1 MAQVP
6 KFETG
11 GKSPSNIEEYNKKK
25 QELQDLY
32 NKKEQETKTI
42 TINGKKYDIKEAK
55 EKLQNW
61 VSSDDSRSL
70 KNSYRRRGSGVD
82 ASYNRFLD
90 ALNKGDIQEINS
102 TPSGFDIKYNNSE
115 GFNLGD
121 KYSSDYLAKAIDNNF
136 LNLTEYSNT
145 LQEPDKIDVSWNPRE
160 LINSVWGGK
169 INQEVYNR
177 KTTSERIDDVIRA
190 LESNRGRF
198 YEYLSSEDKTPFKGY
213 ENLPFK
219 SIQEYD
225 QFIEDLSQGR
235 DGNPNSEFDWEE
247 QKNNQRFGDYI
258 WKYIFGSSDR
268 GTSTTQESSKSPDEI
283 KKEEDEIRKVNN
295 LPENA
300 PLKYNFNGK
309 NIVVTKEG
317 LREIDPSGNLI
328 GLRGHFPFESNPAT
342 YMLKSGWYDT
352 DYIPYEKI
360 KDYVG
365 SNVKYLNDI
374 YNPEVYSWRKNAE
387 NIKYKKDW
395 DKEQSYNA
403 YYKLAKL
410 LNLPEGEEYGI
421 DYFNPYIGDNQAV
434 EDYEFIGINNP
445 QNVESYLSSGRPYK
459 STGIYAINKKTGDI
473 IPGEFKYNQGY
484 LQFSPTS
491 NYPGISSINLNKLNV
506 NPVEGRDLTLGSK
519 FLADLYSKYG
529 LYDNEIKPF
538 LGLKYAPMS
547 NYAGTGYIPS
557 GVGMYQEGGILR
569 NSISSDLQDKQSA
582 SMSDV
587 FSGESLSAADKADL
601 TALALDVAGLAS
613 TAAFGVGNAVGAAT
627 GLGSTISTAIAD
639 YKRDDDWSWSDTGN
653 LILNLGMDA
662 ATLIPGLGTVA
673 KGAKVTKA
681 IKTAAPIL
689 RKAFTALGL
698 GTSLT
703 ALGKVMSGEE
713 LTIND
718 WRLLANGLNAVT
730 GIGRNVAGK
739 KLYTQK
745 AGAGELSK
753 PLEVNVNGKTKE
765 ISFKNNEVEGFNK
778 MSTEDK
784 LTTVKTKL
792 KSQYTDLTDE
802 DLSNIKI
809 PKGKWYNPFTRGVG
823 KVKETKVAGRELTP
837 ETLDKIKNNKL
848 SSFQKGLVAE
858 QAYYRRGNI
867 QKQLEDNN
875 IYLGQISG
883 APTVVYHGPLT
894 EKVPGKL
901 TNVRAPRSEILEEK
915 EKLIHRVVNP
925 TKGAND
931 ATLNSTLLES
941 MQSTPFGTTR
951 SLVEPSGK
959 ATRVTKSD
967 IRKADAKKFRE
978 SDEGKAIIAANK
990 QKLED
995 VRRRKQL
1002 AYLKGQE
1009 TKRRNELGYKEENK
1023 NLSKIVTNSGGKINN
1038 QNNKKIS
1045 ELLRISELRRKRD
1058 IEEAKR
1064 LNELGY
1070 RKEAE
1075 HLSKIVSGIN
1085 KPIDNINKK
1094 KLTNLKIRNT
1104 YARLRDQYEFGSDK
1118 WIEYQNMIALLPRYK
1133 NGGNLDYYS
1142 VRNKLL
1148 KERDKYELGSKEWI
1162 EANKKVKEF
1171 KNGGVIKYQDGG
1183 VTPTNILEEVVVTRK
1198 SPSRI
1203 RRIDSEVLNNNTFDF
1218 NLKPMNKPSLNTPI
1232 TKSSTGSN
1240 IESQNYLPTKSSLG
1254 SIPLTTI
1261 SSLASAIQKTAA
1273 NNKIYKTLKK
1283 DLRPSLIN
1291 LPTDLNYSIQ
1301 GNEGVRQ
1308 AYYKQAANLE
1318 GLTRTP
1324 LTSDADRQLAYNLEV
1339 AKNAAEARLQGDL
1352 ANEQAIQ
1359 QSREKAFQV
1368 NANNLIRRE
1377 EAANRNRLATTEYLN
1392 TLANLKAQK
1401 IGQNANI
1408 WDTFLHDVT
1417 EQTKQYINTNNARK
1431 VNEQLLDS
1439 QYKNARLSTEDSITA
1454 SDLQRRLDAL
1464 YQKEEYKK
1472 DPTKLFLDPEY
1483 KNIINAQKELQLKG
1497 LKRSIDLQKLGLS
1510 GQYPKVFRFGGI
1522 IKK

>member
-90 ALNKGDIQEINS
+90 ALSKGDIQEINS

-145 LQEPDKIDVSWNPRE
+145 LQEPNKIDVSWNPRE

-177 KTTSERIDDVIRA
+177 KNTSERIDDVIRA
-190 LESNRGRF
+190 LENNRGRF

-235 DGNPNSEFDWEE
+235 NGDPNSEFDWEE

-258 WKYIFGSSDR
+258 WKYIFGDSNQQNSSTQ
-268 GTSTTQESSKSPDEI
+268 GSTKSEEQI
-283 KKEEDEIRKVNN
+283 KKEEDEIRKTNN
-295 LPENA
+295 LPEGA
-300 PLKYNFNGK
+300 PLSYNFNGK

-317 LREIDPSGNLI
+317 LREKDSSGNLV
-328 GLRGHFPFESNPAT
+328 GLRGYFPFESNPAT

-823 KVKETKVAGRELTP
+823 KVKETKVVGRELTP

-875 IYLGQISG
+875 IYLGQTLG
-883 APTVVYHGPLT
+883 APTVVYHGKLT
-894 EKVPGKL
+894 EKAPGKINL
-901 TNVRAPRSEILEEK
+901 RAPRSEILEQK
-915 EKLIHRVVNP
+915 EQLIHNVVNP
-925 TKGAND
+925 TKGPTD
-931 ATLNSTLLES
+931 AELNSSILEQ
-941 MQSTPFGTTR
+941 MQFTPFGTTR
-951 SLVEPSGK
+951 PLTEPSGK
-959 ATRVTKSD
+959 ASRMTKSD
-967 IRKADAKKFRE
+967 VRKTQAKLWRE
-978 SDEGKAIIAANK
+978 SEEGKATLAKNK
-990 QKLED
+990 QKLENEK
-995 VRRRKQL
+995 RRKQL

-1023 NLSKIVTNSGGKINN
+1023 NLSRIVTTPNESVSN
-1038 QNNKKIS
+1038 QNDERILN
-1045 ELLRISELRRKRD
+1045 LLSKAEEDAVLRKR
-1058 IEEAKR
+1058 INAQEYQVA
-1064 LNELGY
+1064 
-1070 RKEAE
+1070 
-1075 HLSKIVSGIN
+1075 SKHSS
-1085 KPIDNINKK
+1085 KK
-1094 KLTNLKIRNT
+1094 KTVSKKKSKDVGD
-1104 YARLRDQYEFGSDK
+1104 RLPKKHKD
-1118 WIEYQNMIALLPRYK
+1118 
-1133 NGGNLDYYS
+1133 GGTLDYFFI
-1142 VRNKLL
+1142 RNKLL

-1162 EANKKVKEF
+1162 EANKNVKEF

-1273 NNKIYKTLKK
+1273 NNKIYKILKK

-1368 NANNLIRRE
+1368 NANNLMRRE

>member
-11 GKSPSNIEEYNKKK
+11 GKSPSNIEEYNKRK
-25 QELQDLY
+25 QKLQDLY

-61 VSSDDSRSL
+61 VSSDDSRNL

-90 ALNKGDIQEINS
+90 ALSKGDIQEINS

-177 KTTSERIDDVIRA
+177 KNTSERIDDVIRA
-190 LESNRGRF
+190 LENNRRRF

-235 DGNPNSEFDWEE
+235 NGDPNSEFDWEE

-258 WKYIFGSSDR
+258 WKYIFGDSNQQNSSTQ
-268 GTSTTQESSKSPDEI
+268 GSTKSEEQI
-283 KKEEDEIRKVNN
+283 KKEEDEIRKTNN

-300 PLKYNFNGK
+300 PLSYNFNGK

-317 LREIDPSGNLI
+317 LREKDSSGNLV
-328 GLRGHFPFESNPAT
+328 GLRGYFPFESNPAT

-365 SNVKYLNDI
+365 SNVKYLNDV

-484 LQFSPTS
+484 LQFNPTS

-519 FLADLYSKYG
+519 FLANLYSKYFNINSQYLG
-529 LYDNEIKPF
+529 ANEAK
-538 LGLKYAPMS
+538 GETT
-547 NYAGTGYIPS
+547 AGGIPIR
-557 GVGMYQEGGILR
+557 YQEGGILR

-662 ATLIPGLGTVA
+662 ATLIPGLGTMA

-730 GIGRNVAGK
+730 GIGRNIAGK

-765 ISFKNNEVEGFNK
+765 VLFKNNEVEGFNK

-883 APTVVYHGPLT
+883 APTVVYHGKLT
-894 EKVPGKL
+894 EKAPGKINL
-901 TNVRAPRSEILEEK
+901 RAPRSEILEQK
-915 EKLIHRVVNP
+915 EQLIHNVVNP
-925 TKGAND
+925 TKGPTD
-931 ATLNSTLLES
+931 AELNSSILEQ
-941 MQSTPFGTTR
+941 MQFTPFGTTR
-951 SLVEPSGK
+951 PLTEPSEKAGRMTKSDVRKTQAKLWRESEEGK
-959 ATRVTKSD
+959 ATL
-967 IRKADAKKFRE
+967 AK
-978 SDEGKAIIAANK
+978 NK
-990 QKLED
+990 QKLENEK
-995 VRRRKQL
+995 RRKQL

-1023 NLSKIVTNSGGKINN
+1023 NLSRIVTTPNESVSN
-1038 QNNKKIS
+1038 QNDERILN
-1045 ELLRISELRRKRD
+1045 LLIKAEEDAALRKR
-1058 IEEAKR
+1058 INAQEYQA
-1064 LNELGY
+1064 
-1070 RKEAE
+1070 A
-1075 HLSKIVSGIN
+1075 SKHSS
-1085 KPIDNINKK
+1085 KK
-1094 KLTNLKIRNT
+1094 KTVSKKKSKDVGD
-1104 YARLRDQYEFGSDK
+1104 RLPKKHKD
-1118 WIEYQNMIALLPRYK
+1118 
-1133 NGGNLDYYS
+1133 GGTLDYFFI
-1142 VRNKLL
+1142 RNKLL
-1148 KERDKYELGSKEWI
+1148 KERDKYELGSREWI

-1183 VTPTNILEEVVVTRK
+1183 VTPTNILEKVIVTGK

-1203 RRIDSEVLNNNTFDF
+1203 RRIDSRVLNNNTFDF
-1218 NLKPMNKPSLNTPI
+1218 NLKPMNTSSLNIPI

-1240 IESQNYLPTKSSLG
+1240 IESQNYLPTKSSLE

-1368 NANNLIRRE
+1368 NANNLMRRE

-1401 IGQNANI
+1401 IGQNTNI

>member
-11 GKSPSNIEEYNKKK
+11 GKSPSNIEEYNKRK

-90 ALNKGDIQEINS
+90 ALSKGDIQEINS

-145 LQEPDKIDVSWNPRE
+145 LQEPNKIDVSWNPRE

-177 KTTSERIDDVIRA
+177 KNTSERIDDVIRA
-190 LESNRGRF
+190 LENNRGRF

-235 DGNPNSEFDWEE
+235 NGDPNSEFDWEE

-258 WKYIFGSSDR
+258 WKYIFGDSNQQNSSTQ
-268 GTSTTQESSKSPDEI
+268 GSTKSEEQI
-283 KKEEDEIRKVNN
+283 KKEEDEIRKTNN
-295 LPENA
+295 LPEGA
-300 PLKYNFNGK
+300 PLSYNFNGK

-317 LREIDPSGNLI
+317 LREIDSSGNLV
-328 GLRGHFPFESNPAT
+328 GLRGYFPFESNPAT

-445 QNVESYLSSGRPYK
+445 QNVESYLNTGRPYK
-459 STGIYAINKKTGDI
+459 SKSIYAINKKTGDI

-519 FLADLYSKYG
+519 FLANLYSKYFNINNQYLG
-529 LYDNEIKPF
+529 ANEAK
-538 LGLKYAPMS
+538 GETT
-547 NYAGTGYIPS
+547 AGGIPIR
-557 GVGMYQEGGILR
+557 YQEGGILR

-613 TAAFGVGNAVGAAT
+613 TAVFGVGNAVGAAT

-662 ATLIPGLGTVA
+662 ATLIPGLGTMA

-875 IYLGQISG
+875 IYLGQTLG
-883 APTVVYHGPLT
+883 APTVVYHGKLT
-894 EKVPGKL
+894 EKAPGKINL
-901 TNVRAPRSEILEEK
+901 RAPRSEILEQK
-915 EKLIHRVVNP
+915 EQLIHNVVNP
-925 TKGAND
+925 TKGPTD
-931 ATLNSTLLES
+931 AELNSSILEQ
-941 MQSTPFGTTR
+941 MQFTPFGTTR
-951 SLVEPSGK
+951 PLTEPSGK
-959 ATRVTKSD
+959 ASRVTKSD
-967 IRKADAKKFRE
+967 VRKTQAKLWRE
-978 SDEGKAIIAANK
+978 SEEGKATLAKNK
-990 QKLED
+990 QKLENEK
-995 VRRRKQL
+995 RRRQS

-1023 NLSKIVTNSGGKINN
+1023 NLSRIVTTPNESVSN
-1038 QNNKKIS
+1038 QNDERILN
-1045 ELLRISELRRKRD
+1045 LLIKAEEDAVLRKR
-1058 IEEAKR
+1058 INAQEYQA
-1064 LNELGY
+1064 
-1070 RKEAE
+1070 A
-1075 HLSKIVSGIN
+1075 SKHSS
-1085 KPIDNINKK
+1085 KK
-1094 KLTNLKIRNT
+1094 KTVSKKKSKDVGD
-1104 YARLRDQYEFGSDK
+1104 RLPKKHKD
-1118 WIEYQNMIALLPRYK
+1118 
-1133 NGGNLDYYS
+1133 GGTLDYFFI
-1142 VRNKLL
+1142 RNKLL

-1162 EANKKVKEF
+1162 EANKNVKEF

-1301 GNEGVRQ
+1301 GNGGVRQ

>member
-90 ALNKGDIQEINS
+90 ALSKGDIQEINS

-145 LQEPDKIDVSWNPRE
+145 LQEPNKIDVSWNPRE

-258 WKYIFGSSDR
+258 WKYIFGSSDQ

-445 QNVESYLSSGRPYK
+445 QNVESYLNTGSPYK
-459 STGIYAINKKTGDI
+459 SKSIYAINKKTGDI

-491 NYPGISSINLNKLNV
+491 NYPGISSINLNKLNI

-519 FLADLYSKYG
+519 FLADLYSKYFNINSQYLG
-529 LYDNEIKPF
+529 ANEAK
-538 LGLKYAPMS
+538 GETT
-547 NYAGTGYIPS
+547 AGGIPIR
-557 GVGMYQEGGILR
+557 YQEGGILR

-875 IYLGQISG
+875 IYLGQTLG
-883 APTVVYHGPLT
+883 APTVVYHGKLT
-894 EKVPGKL
+894 EKAPGKINL
-901 TNVRAPRSEILEEK
+901 RAPRSEILEQK
-915 EKLIHRVVNP
+915 EQLIHNVVNP
-925 TKGAND
+925 TKGPTD
-931 ATLNSTLLES
+931 AELNSSILEQ
-941 MQSTPFGTTR
+941 MQFTPFGTTR
-951 SLVEPSGK
+951 PLTEPSGK
-959 ATRVTKSD
+959 ASRVTKSD
-967 IRKADAKKFRE
+967 VRKTQAKLWRE
-978 SDEGKAIIAANK
+978 SEEGKATLAKNK
-990 QKLED
+990 QKLENEK
-995 VRRRKQL
+995 RRRQL

-1023 NLSKIVTNSGGKINN
+1023 NLSRIVTTPNESVSN
-1038 QNNKKIS
+1038 QNDERILN
-1045 ELLRISELRRKRD
+1045 LLSKAEEDAVLRKR
-1058 IEEAKR
+1058 INAQEYQA
-1064 LNELGY
+1064 
-1070 RKEAE
+1070 A
-1075 HLSKIVSGIN
+1075 SKHSS
-1085 KPIDNINKK
+1085 KK
-1094 KLTNLKIRNT
+1094 KTVSKKKSKDVGD
-1104 YARLRDQYEFGSDK
+1104 RLPKKHKD
-1118 WIEYQNMIALLPRYK
+1118 
-1133 NGGNLDYYS
+1133 GGTLDYFFI
-1142 VRNKLL
+1142 RNKLL

-1162 EANKKVKEF
+1162 EANKNVKEF

-1203 RRIDSEVLNNNTFDF
+1203 RRIDSEVLNNNTLDF
-1218 NLKPMNKPSLNTPI
+1218 NLKPMNTSSLNTPI

>member
-258 WKYIFGSSDR
+258 WKYIFGSSDQ

-421 DYFNPYIGDNQAV
+421 DYFNPYIGDNQAA
-434 EDYEFIGINNP
+434 EDYEFVGINNP
-445 QNVESYLSSGRPYK
+445 QNVESYLNTGRPYK
-459 STGIYAINKKTGDI
+459 SKSIYAINKKTGDI

-491 NYPGISSINLNKLNV
+491 NYPGISSINLNKLNI

-519 FLADLYSKYG
+519 FLADLYSKYFNINSQYLGANEAKGETTAGG
-529 LYDNEIKPF
+529 LSIR
-538 LGLKYAPMS
+538 
-547 NYAGTGYIPS
+547 
-557 GVGMYQEGGILR
+557 YQEGGVLR

-613 TAAFGVGNAVGAAT
+613 TAALGVGNAVGAAT

-639 YKRDDDWSWSDTGN
+639 YKRDNDWSWSDTGN

-662 ATLIPGLGTVA
+662 ATLIPGLGTIA

-681 IKTAAPIL
+681 IKAAAPIL
-689 RKAFTALGL
+689 RKAFTVMGL
-698 GTSLT
+698 GSSAA
-703 ALGKVMSGEE
+703 ALGKVVSGEE

-745 AGAGELSK
+745 AGAEELSK
-753 PLEVNVNGKTKE
+753 PLKVTVNGKTE
-765 ISFKNNEVEGFNK
+765 NVLFKNNEVEGFNT
-778 MSTEDK
+778 MSAEDK
-784 LTTVKTKL
+784 ITAVRTKL
-792 KSQYTDLTDE
+792 KEQNKNLTDE
-802 DLSNIKI
+802 DLKDIKL
-809 PKGKWYNPFTRGVG
+809 PTGKWYNPLTRGRG
-823 KVKETKVAGRELTP
+823 KVKETKVTGRELTP

-848 SSFQKGLVAE
+848 SAFQKGLVAE

-867 QKQLEDNN
+867 QKQLENNN

-951 SLVEPSGK
+951 PLVEPSGK

-995 VRRRKQL
+995 ARRRKQL

-1183 VTPTNILEEVVVTRK
+1183 VTPTNISEDVVVTRK

-1203 RRIDSEVLNNNTFDF
+1203 RRIDSGVLNNNTFDF

-1510 GQYPKVFRFGGI
+1510 GQYPKIFRFGGI

>member
-258 WKYIFGSSDR
+258 WKYIFGSSDQ

-360 KDYVG
+360 KDYVS

-421 DYFNPYIGDNQAV
+421 DYFNPYIGDNQAA
-434 EDYEFIGINNP
+434 EDYEFVGINNP
-445 QNVESYLSSGRPYK
+445 QNVESYLNTGRPYK
-459 STGIYAINKKTGDI
+459 SKSIYAINKKTGDI

-519 FLADLYSKYG
+519 FLADLYSKYFNINSQYLGANEARGETTAGG
-529 LYDNEIKPF
+529 LSIR
-538 LGLKYAPMS
+538 
-547 NYAGTGYIPS
+547 
-557 GVGMYQEGGILR
+557 YQEGGVLR

-662 ATLIPGLGTVA
+662 ATLIPGLGTMA

-837 ETLDKIKNNKL
+837 ETLDKIKNSKL

-875 IYLGQISG
+875 IYLGQTLG
-883 APTVVYHGPLT
+883 APTVVYHGKLT
-894 EKVPGKL
+894 EKAPGKINL
-901 TNVRAPRSEILEEK
+901 RAPRSEILEQK
-915 EKLIHRVVNP
+915 EQLIHNVVNP
-925 TKGAND
+925 TKGPTD
-931 ATLNSTLLES
+931 AELNSSILEQ
-941 MQSTPFGTTR
+941 MQFTPFGTTR
-951 SLVEPSGK
+951 PLTEPSGK
-959 ATRVTKSD
+959 ASRMTKSD
-967 IRKADAKKFRE
+967 VRKTQAKLWRE
-978 SDEGKAIIAANK
+978 SEEGKATLAKNK
-990 QKLED
+990 QKLENEK
-995 VRRRKQL
+995 RRKQL

-1070 RKEAE
+1070 RKEAK

-1183 VTPTNILEEVVVTRK
+1183 VTPTNISEDVVVTRK

-1203 RRIDSEVLNNNTFDF
+1203 RRIDSGVLNNNTFDF

>member
-61 VSSDDSRSL
+61 VSSDDSRNL

-90 ALNKGDIQEINS
+90 ALSKGDIQEINS

-145 LQEPDKIDVSWNPRE
+145 LQEPNKIDVSWNPRE

-177 KTTSERIDDVIRA
+177 KNTSERIDDVIRA
-190 LESNRGRF
+190 LENNRRRF

-235 DGNPNSEFDWEE
+235 NGDPNSEFDWEE

-258 WKYIFGSSDR
+258 WKYIFGDSNQQNSSIQ
-268 GTSTTQESSKSPDEI
+268 GSTKSEEQI
-283 KKEEDEIRKVNN
+283 KKEEEEIRKVNN

-300 PLKYNFNGK
+300 PLSYNFNGK

-317 LREIDPSGNLI
+317 LREKDSSGNLV
-328 GLRGHFPFESNPAT
+328 GLRGYFPFESNPAT

-365 SNVKYLNDI
+365 SNIKYLNDV

-445 QNVESYLSSGRPYK
+445 QNVESYLNTGRPYK
-459 STGIYAINKKTGDI
+459 SKSIYAINKKTGDI

-506 NPVEGRDLTLGSK
+506 NSVEGRDLTLGSK
-519 FLADLYSKYG
+519 FLADLYSKYFNINSQYLG
-529 LYDNEIKPF
+529 ANEAK
-538 LGLKYAPMS
+538 GETT
-547 NYAGTGYIPS
+547 AGGIPIR
-557 GVGMYQEGGILR
+557 YQEGGILR

-662 ATLIPGLGTVA
+662 ATLIPGLGTMA

-730 GIGRNVAGK
+730 GIGRNIAGK

-765 ISFKNNEVEGFNK
+765 VLFKNNEVEGFNK

-883 APTVVYHGPLT
+883 APTVVYHGNLT
-894 EKVPGKL
+894 EKAPGKINL
-901 TNVRAPRSEILEEK
+901 RAPRSEILEQK
-915 EKLIHRVVNP
+915 EQLIHNVVNP
-925 TKGAND
+925 TKGPTD
-931 ATLNSTLLES
+931 SELNSSILEQ
-941 MQSTPFGTTR
+941 MQFTPFGTTR
-951 SLVEPSGK
+951 PLTEPSGR
-959 ATRVTKSD
+959 ASRMTKSD
-967 IRKADAKKFRE
+967 VKKAQNKIYIY
-978 SDEGKAIIAANK
+978 SNEGKAEIAKNK
-990 QKLED
+990 QKLEEAKK
-995 VRRRKQL
+995 RRQL

-1023 NLSKIVTNSGGKINN
+1023 NLSRIVTTPNESVSN
-1038 QNNKKIS
+1038 QNDERILN
-1045 ELLRISELRRKRD
+1045 LLIKAEEDAALRKR
-1058 IEEAKR
+1058 INAQEYQA
-1064 LNELGY
+1064 
-1070 RKEAE
+1070 A
-1075 HLSKIVSGIN
+1075 SKHFS
-1085 KPIDNINKK
+1085 KK
-1094 KLTNLKIRNT
+1094 KTISKKKSKDIGD
-1104 YARLRDQYEFGSDK
+1104 RLPKKHKD
-1118 WIEYQNMIALLPRYK
+1118 
-1133 NGGNLDYYS
+1133 GGTLDYFFI
-1142 VRNKLL
+1142 RNKLL

-1183 VTPTNILEEVVVTRK
+1183 VTPTNILEEVIVTGK

-1203 RRIDSEVLNNNTFDF
+1203 RRIDSGVLNNNTFDF
-1218 NLKPMNKPSLNTPI
+1218 NLKPMNTSSLNIPI

-1368 NANNLIRRE
+1368 NANNLMRRE
-1377 EAANRNRLATTEYLN
+1377 EAANRNRLAITEYLN

-1431 VNEQLLDS
+1431 VHEKLLDS

>member
-11 GKSPSNIEEYNKKK
+11 GKSPSNIEEYNKRK

-90 ALNKGDIQEINS
+90 ALSKGDIQEINS

-145 LQEPDKIDVSWNPRE
+145 LQEPNKIDVSWNPRE

-177 KTTSERIDDVIRA
+177 KNTSERIDDVIRA
-190 LESNRGRF
+190 LENNRGRF

-235 DGNPNSEFDWEE
+235 NGDPNSEFDWEE

-258 WKYIFGSSDR
+258 WKYIFGDSNQQNSSTQ
-268 GTSTTQESSKSPDEI
+268 GSTKSEEQI
-283 KKEEDEIRKVNN
+283 KKEEDEIRKTNN
-295 LPENA
+295 LPEGA
-300 PLKYNFNGK
+300 PLSYNFNGK

-317 LREIDPSGNLI
+317 LREIDSSGNLV
-328 GLRGHFPFESNPAT
+328 GLRGYFPFESNPAT

-875 IYLGQISG
+875 IYLGQTLG
-883 APTVVYHGPLT
+883 APTVVYHGKLT
-894 EKVPGKL
+894 EKAPGKINL
-901 TNVRAPRSEILEEK
+901 RAPRSEILEQK
-915 EKLIHRVVNP
+915 EQLIHNVVNP
-925 TKGAND
+925 TKGPTD
-931 ATLNSTLLES
+931 AELNSSILEQ
-941 MQSTPFGTTR
+941 MQFTPFGTTR
-951 SLVEPSGK
+951 PLTEPSGK
-959 ATRVTKSD
+959 ASRMTKSD
-967 IRKADAKKFRE
+967 VRKTQAKLWRE
-978 SDEGKAIIAANK
+978 SEEGKATLAKNK
-990 QKLED
+990 QKLENEK
-995 VRRRKQL
+995 RRKQL

-1023 NLSKIVTNSGGKINN
+1023 NLSRIVTTPNESVSN
-1038 QNNKKIS
+1038 QNDERILN
-1045 ELLRISELRRKRD
+1045 LLSKAEEDAVLRKR
-1058 IEEAKR
+1058 INAQEYQA
-1064 LNELGY
+1064 
-1070 RKEAE
+1070 A
-1075 HLSKIVSGIN
+1075 SKHSS
-1085 KPIDNINKK
+1085 KK
-1094 KLTNLKIRNT
+1094 KTVSKKKSKDVGD
-1104 YARLRDQYEFGSDK
+1104 RLPKKHKD
-1118 WIEYQNMIALLPRYK
+1118 
-1133 NGGNLDYYS
+1133 GGTLDYFFI
-1142 VRNKLL
+1142 RNKLL

-1162 EANKKVKEF
+1162 EANKNVKEF

>member
-42 TINGKKYDIKEAK
+42 IINGRKYDIKEAK
-55 EKLQNW
+55 DKLQNW
-61 VSSDDSRSL
+61 VSSEDSRSL
-70 KNSYRRRGSGVD
+70 KNSYKRRGSGVD
-82 ASYNRFLD
+82 ASYNRFLN
-90 ALNKGDIQEINS
+90 ALSEGKIQEINS
-102 TPSGFDIKYNNSE
+102 TPSGFDVKYTNSE

-360 KDYVG
+360 KDYVS

-421 DYFNPYIGDNQAV
+421 DYFNPYIGDNQAA
-434 EDYEFIGINNP
+434 EDYEFVGINNP
-445 QNVESYLSSGRPYK
+445 QNVESYLNTGRPYK
-459 STGIYAINKKTGDI
+459 SKSIYAINKKTGDI

-491 NYPGISSINLNKLNV
+491 NYPGISSINLNKLNI

-519 FLADLYSKYG
+519 FLTDLYSKYFNINSQYLGANEAKGETTAGG
-529 LYDNEIKPF
+529 LSIR
-538 LGLKYAPMS
+538 
-547 NYAGTGYIPS
+547 
-557 GVGMYQEGGILR
+557 YQEGGVLR

-613 TAAFGVGNAVGAAT
+613 TAALGVGNAVGAVT

-639 YKRDDDWSWSDTGN
+639 YKRDDDWSWSDTGK

-662 ATLIPGLGTVA
+662 ATLIPGLGTMA

-681 IKTAAPIL
+681 IKAAAPIL
-689 RKAFTALGL
+689 RKAFTVMGL
-698 GTSLT
+698 GSSAA
-703 ALGKVMSGEE
+703 ALGKVVSGEE

-745 AGAGELSK
+745 AGAEELSK
-753 PLEVNVNGKTKE
+753 PLKVTVNGKTE
-765 ISFKNNEVEGFNK
+765 NVLFKNNEVEGFNK

-784 LTTVKTKL
+784 ITVVRTKL
-792 KSQYTDLTDE
+792 KEQNKNLTDE
-802 DLSNIKI
+802 GLKDIKL
-809 PKGKWYNPFTRGVG
+809 PTGKWYNPLTRGRG
-823 KVKETKVAGRELTP
+823 KVKETKVTGRELTP

-848 SSFQKGLVAE
+848 SAFQKGLVAE

-867 QKQLEDNN
+867 QKQLENNN

-951 SLVEPSGK
+951 PLVEPSGK

-995 VRRRKQL
+995 ARRRKQL

-1183 VTPTNILEEVVVTRK
+1183 VTPTNISEDVVVTRK

-1203 RRIDSEVLNNNTFDF
+1203 RRIDSGVLNNNTFDF

-1318 GLTRTP
+1318 GLTRTL

-1368 NANNLIRRE
+1368 NANNLMRRE

-1510 GQYPKVFRFGGI
+1510 GQYPKIFRFGGI

>member
-1 MAQVP
+1 MAQIP

-90 ALNKGDIQEINS
+90 ALSKGDIQEINS

-145 LQEPDKIDVSWNPRE
+145 LQEPNKIDVSWNPRE

-177 KTTSERIDDVIRA
+177 KNTSERIDDVIRA
-190 LESNRGRF
+190 LENNRGRF

-235 DGNPNSEFDWEE
+235 NGDPNSEFDWEE

-258 WKYIFGSSDR
+258 WKYIFGDSNQQNSSTQ
-268 GTSTTQESSKSPDEI
+268 GSTKSEEQI
-283 KKEEDEIRKVNN
+283 KKEEDEIRKTNN
-295 LPENA
+295 LPEGA
-300 PLKYNFNGK
+300 PLSYNFNGK

-317 LREIDPSGNLI
+317 LREIDSSGNLV
-328 GLRGHFPFESNPAT
+328 GLRGYFPFESNPAT

-445 QNVESYLSSGRPYK
+445 QNVESYLNTGRPYK
-459 STGIYAINKKTGDI
+459 SKSIYAINKKTGDI

-519 FLADLYSKYG
+519 FLANLYSKYFNINSQYLG
-529 LYDNEIKPF
+529 ANEAK
-538 LGLKYAPMS
+538 GETT
-547 NYAGTGYIPS
+547 AGGIPIR
-557 GVGMYQEGGILR
+557 YQEGGILR

-662 ATLIPGLGTVA
+662 ATLIPGLGTMA

-951 SLVEPSGK
+951 PLVEPSGK

-995 VRRRKQL
+995 ARRRKQL

-1023 NLSKIVTNSGGKINN
+1023 NLSGIVTTPNESVSN
-1038 QNNKKIS
+1038 QNDERILN
-1045 ELLRISELRRKRD
+1045 LLIKAEEDAVLRKR
-1058 IEEAKR
+1058 INAQEYQA
-1064 LNELGY
+1064 
-1070 RKEAE
+1070 A
-1075 HLSKIVSGIN
+1075 SKHSS
-1085 KPIDNINKK
+1085 KK
-1094 KLTNLKIRNT
+1094 KTVSKKKSKDVGD
-1104 YARLRDQYEFGSDK
+1104 RLPKKHKD
-1118 WIEYQNMIALLPRYK
+1118 
-1133 NGGNLDYYS
+1133 GGTLDYFFI
-1142 VRNKLL
+1142 RNKLL

-1162 EANKKVKEF
+1162 EANKNVKEF

-1273 NNKIYKTLKK
+1273 NNKIYKILKK

-1352 ANEQAIQ
+1352 ANEQTIQ

-1377 EAANRNRLATTEYLN
+1377 EAANKNRLATTEYLN

>member
-61 VSSDDSRSL
+61 VSSDDSRNL
-70 KNSYRRRGSGVD
+70 KNSYRRRGFGVD

-90 ALNKGDIQEINS
+90 ALSKGDIQEINS

-145 LQEPDKIDVSWNPRE
+145 LQEPNKIDVSWNPRE

-177 KTTSERIDDVIRA
+177 KNTSERIDDVIRA
-190 LESNRGRF
+190 LENNRGRF

-235 DGNPNSEFDWEE
+235 NGDPNSEFDWEE

-258 WKYIFGSSDR
+258 WKYIFGDSNQQNSSTQ
-268 GTSTTQESSKSPDEI
+268 GSTKSEEQI
-283 KKEEDEIRKVNN
+283 KKEEDEIRKTNN
-295 LPENA
+295 LPEGA
-300 PLKYNFNGK
+300 PLSYNFNGK

-317 LREIDPSGNLI
+317 LREKDSSGNLV
-328 GLRGHFPFESNPAT
+328 GLRGYFPFESNPAT

-445 QNVESYLSSGRPYK
+445 QNVESYLNTGRPYK
-459 STGIYAINKKTGDI
+459 SKSIYAINKKTGDI

-519 FLADLYSKYG
+519 FLANLYSKYFNINSQYLG
-529 LYDNEIKPF
+529 ANEAK
-538 LGLKYAPMS
+538 GETT
-547 NYAGTGYIPS
+547 AGGIPIR
-557 GVGMYQEGGILR
+557 YQEGGILR

-662 ATLIPGLGTVA
+662 ATLIPGLGTMA

-875 IYLGQISG
+875 IYLGQTLG
-883 APTVVYHGPLT
+883 APTVVYHGKLT
-894 EKVPGKL
+894 EKAPGKINL
-901 TNVRAPRSEILEEK
+901 RAPRSEILEQK
-915 EKLIHRVVNP
+915 EQLIHNVVNP
-925 TKGAND
+925 TKGPTD
-931 ATLNSTLLES
+931 AELNSSILEQ
-941 MQSTPFGTTR
+941 MQFTPFGTTR
-951 SLVEPSGK
+951 PLTEPSGK
-959 ATRVTKSD
+959 ASRMTKSD
-967 IRKADAKKFRE
+967 VRKTQAKLWRE
-978 SDEGKAIIAANK
+978 SEEGKATLAKNK
-990 QKLED
+990 QKLENEK
-995 VRRRKQL
+995 RRKQL

-1023 NLSKIVTNSGGKINN
+1023 NLSRIVTTPNESVSN
-1038 QNNKKIS
+1038 QNDERILN
-1045 ELLRISELRRKRD
+1045 LLSKAEEDAVLRKR
-1058 IEEAKR
+1058 INAQEYQA
-1064 LNELGY
+1064 
-1070 RKEAE
+1070 A
-1075 HLSKIVSGIN
+1075 SKHSS
-1085 KPIDNINKK
+1085 KK
-1094 KLTNLKIRNT
+1094 KTVSKKKSKDVGD
-1104 YARLRDQYEFGSDK
+1104 RLPKKHKD
-1118 WIEYQNMIALLPRYK
+1118 
-1133 NGGNLDYYS
+1133 GGTLDYFFI
-1142 VRNKLL
+1142 RNKLL

-1162 EANKKVKEF
+1162 EANKNVKEF

>member
-11 GKSPSNIEEYNKKK
+11 GKSPSNIEEYNKRK

-90 ALNKGDIQEINS
+90 ALSKGDIQEINS

-145 LQEPDKIDVSWNPRE
+145 LQEPNKIDVSWNPRE

-177 KTTSERIDDVIRA
+177 KNTSERIDDVIRA
-190 LESNRGRF
+190 LENNRGRF

-235 DGNPNSEFDWEE
+235 NGDPNSEFDWEE

-258 WKYIFGSSDR
+258 WKYIFGDSNQQNSSTQ
-268 GTSTTQESSKSPDEI
+268 GSTKSEEQI
-283 KKEEDEIRKVNN
+283 KKEEDEIRKTNN
-295 LPENA
+295 LPEGA
-300 PLKYNFNGK
+300 PLSYNFNGK

-317 LREIDPSGNLI
+317 LREIDSSGNLV
-328 GLRGHFPFESNPAT
+328 GLRGYFPFESNPAT

-445 QNVESYLSSGRPYK
+445 QNVESYLNTGRPYK
-459 STGIYAINKKTGDI
+459 SKSIYAINKKTGDI

-519 FLADLYSKYG
+519 FLANLYSKYFNINSQYLG
-529 LYDNEIKPF
+529 ANEAK
-538 LGLKYAPMS
+538 GETT
-547 NYAGTGYIPS
+547 AGGIPIR
-557 GVGMYQEGGILR
+557 YQEGGILR

-662 ATLIPGLGTVA
+662 ATLIPGLGTMA

-823 KVKETKVAGRELTP
+823 KVKETKVVGRELTP

-875 IYLGQISG
+875 IYLGQILG
-883 APTVVYHGPLT
+883 APTVVYHGKLT
-894 EKVPGKL
+894 EKAPGKINL
-901 TNVRAPRSEILEEK
+901 RAPRSEILEQK
-915 EKLIHRVVNP
+915 EQLIHNVVNP
-925 TKGAND
+925 TKGPTD
-931 ATLNSTLLES
+931 VELNSSILEQ
-941 MQSTPFGTTR
+941 MQFTPFGTTR
-951 SLVEPSGK
+951 PLTEPSGK
-959 ATRVTKSD
+959 ASRMTKSD
-967 IRKADAKKFRE
+967 VRKTQAKLWRE
-978 SDEGKAIIAANK
+978 SEEGKATLAKNK
-990 QKLED
+990 QKLENEK
-995 VRRRKQL
+995 RRRQL

-1023 NLSKIVTNSGGKINN
+1023 NLSRIVTTPNESVSN
-1038 QNNKKIS
+1038 QNDERILN
-1045 ELLRISELRRKRD
+1045 LLSKAEEDAVLRKR
-1058 IEEAKR
+1058 INAQEYQA
-1064 LNELGY
+1064 
-1070 RKEAE
+1070 A
-1075 HLSKIVSGIN
+1075 SKHSS
-1085 KPIDNINKK
+1085 KK
-1094 KLTNLKIRNT
+1094 KTVSKKKSKDVGD
-1104 YARLRDQYEFGSDK
+1104 RLPKKHKD
-1118 WIEYQNMIALLPRYK
+1118 
-1133 NGGNLDYYS
+1133 GGTLDYFFI
-1142 VRNKLL
+1142 RNKLL

-1162 EANKKVKEF
+1162 EANKNVKEF

-1218 NLKPMNKPSLNTPI
+1218 NLKPMNKPSLNTSI

-1377 EAANRNRLATTEYLN
+1377 EAANKNRLATTEYLN

-1510 GQYPKVFRFGGI
+1510 GQYPKIFRFGGI

>member
-11 GKSPSNIEEYNKKK
+11 GKSPSNIEEYNKRK

-61 VSSDDSRSL
+61 VSSDDSRNL

-90 ALNKGDIQEINS
+90 ALSKGDIQEINS

-177 KTTSERIDDVIRA
+177 KNTSERIDDVIRA
-190 LESNRGRF
+190 LENNRRRF

-235 DGNPNSEFDWEE
+235 NGDPNSEFDWEE

-258 WKYIFGSSDR
+258 WKYIFGDSNQQNSSTQ
-268 GTSTTQESSKSPDEI
+268 GSTKSEEQI
-283 KKEEDEIRKVNN
+283 KKEEDEIRKTNN

-300 PLKYNFNGK
+300 PLSYNFNGK

-317 LREIDPSGNLI
+317 LREIDSSGNLV
-328 GLRGHFPFESNPAT
+328 GLRGYFPFESNPAT

-662 ATLIPGLGTVA
+662 ATLIPGLGTMA

-698 GTSLT
+698 VTSLT
-703 ALGKVMSGEE
+703 ALGKVMSGKE

-765 ISFKNNEVEGFNK
+765 VLFKNNEVEGFNK

-875 IYLGQISG
+875 IYLGQTLG
-883 APTVVYHGPLT
+883 APTIVYHGKLT
-894 EKVPGKL
+894 EKAPGKINL
-901 TNVRAPRSEILEEK
+901 RAPRSEILEQK
-915 EKLIHRVVNP
+915 EQLIHNVVNP
-925 TKGAND
+925 TKGPTD
-931 ATLNSTLLES
+931 AELNSSILEQ
-941 MQSTPFGTTR
+941 MQFTPFGTTR
-951 SLVEPSGK
+951 RLAEPSGK
-959 ATRVTKSD
+959 ASRMTKSD
-967 IRKADAKKFRE
+967 VKKARDKIYIY
-978 SDEGKAIIAANK
+978 SNEGKAEIAKNK
-990 QKLED
+990 QKLEEAKK
-995 VRRRKQL
+995 RRQL

-1023 NLSKIVTNSGGKINN
+1023 NLSRIVTTPNESVSN
-1038 QNNKKIS
+1038 QNDERILN
-1045 ELLRISELRRKRD
+1045 LLIKAEEDAALRKR
-1058 IEEAKR
+1058 INAQEYQA
-1064 LNELGY
+1064 
-1070 RKEAE
+1070 A
-1075 HLSKIVSGIN
+1075 SKHSS
-1085 KPIDNINKK
+1085 KK
-1094 KLTNLKIRNT
+1094 KTVSKKKSKDVGD
-1104 YARLRDQYEFGSDK
+1104 RLPKKHKD
-1118 WIEYQNMIALLPRYK
+1118 
-1133 NGGNLDYYS
+1133 GGTLDYFFI
-1142 VRNKLL
+1142 RNKLL

-1203 RRIDSEVLNNNTFDF
+1203 RRIDSGVLNNNTFDF

-1261 SSLASAIQKTAA
+1261 SSLASAVQKTAA
-1273 NNKIYKTLKK
+1273 NNKIYKTLRKN
-1283 DLRPSLIN
+1283 LRPSLIN

-1368 NANNLIRRE
+1368 NANNLMRRE

-1431 VNEQLLDS
+1431 VNEKLLDS

>member
-258 WKYIFGSSDR
+258 WKYIFGSSDQ
-268 GTSTTQESSKSPDEI
+268 GTSTTQKSSKSPDEI
-283 KKEEDEIRKVNN
+283 KKEKDEIRKVNN

-445 QNVESYLSSGRPYK
+445 QNVESYLNTGRPYK
-459 STGIYAINKKTGDI
+459 SKSIYAINKKTGDI

-519 FLADLYSKYG
+519 FLADLYSKYFNINSQYLG
-529 LYDNEIKPF
+529 ANEAK
-538 LGLKYAPMS
+538 GETT
-547 NYAGTGYIPS
+547 AGGIPIR
-557 GVGMYQEGGILR
+557 YQEGGILR

-662 ATLIPGLGTVA
+662 ATLIPGLGTMA

-951 SLVEPSGK
+951 PLVEPSGK

-995 VRRRKQL
+995 ARRRKQL

-1023 NLSKIVTNSGGKINN
+1023 NLSGIVTTPNESVSN
-1038 QNNKKIS
+1038 QNDERILN
-1045 ELLRISELRRKRD
+1045 LLIKAEEDAVLRKR
-1058 IEEAKR
+1058 INAQEYQA
-1064 LNELGY
+1064 
-1070 RKEAE
+1070 A
-1075 HLSKIVSGIN
+1075 SKHSS
-1085 KPIDNINKK
+1085 KK
-1094 KLTNLKIRNT
+1094 KTVSKKKSKDVGD
-1104 YARLRDQYEFGSDK
+1104 RLPKKHKD
-1118 WIEYQNMIALLPRYK
+1118 
-1133 NGGNLDYYS
+1133 GGTLDYFFI
-1142 VRNKLL
+1142 RNKLL

-1162 EANKKVKEF
+1162 EANKNVKEF

-1218 NLKPMNKPSLNTPI
+1218 NLKPMNTSSLNTPI

>member
-258 WKYIFGSSDR
+258 WKYIFGSSDQ

-445 QNVESYLSSGRPYK
+445 QNVESYLNTGRPYK
-459 STGIYAINKKTGDI
+459 SKSIYAINKKTGDI

-519 FLADLYSKYG
+519 FLADLYSKYFNINSQYLG
-529 LYDNEIKPF
+529 ANEAK
-538 LGLKYAPMS
+538 GETT
-547 NYAGTGYIPS
+547 AGGIPIR
-557 GVGMYQEGGILR
+557 YQEGGILR

-662 ATLIPGLGTVA
+662 ATLIPGLGTMA

-951 SLVEPSGK
+951 PLVEPSGK

-995 VRRRKQL
+995 ARRRKQL

-1023 NLSKIVTNSGGKINN
+1023 NLSRIVTTPNESVSN
-1038 QNNKKIS
+1038 QNDERILN
-1045 ELLRISELRRKRD
+1045 LLIKAEEDAVLRKR
-1058 IEEAKR
+1058 INAQEYQA
-1064 LNELGY
+1064 
-1070 RKEAE
+1070 A
-1075 HLSKIVSGIN
+1075 SKHSS
-1085 KPIDNINKK
+1085 KK
-1094 KLTNLKIRNT
+1094 KTVSKKKSKDVGD
-1104 YARLRDQYEFGSDK
+1104 RLPKKHKD
-1118 WIEYQNMIALLPRYK
+1118 
-1133 NGGNLDYYS
+1133 GGTLDYFFI
-1142 VRNKLL
+1142 RNKLL

-1162 EANKKVKEF
+1162 EANKNVKEF

-1203 RRIDSEVLNNNTFDF
+1203 RRIDSGVLNNNTFDF

-1510 GQYPKVFRFGGI
+1510 GQYPKIFRFEE
-1522 IKK
+1522 

>member
-42 TINGKKYDIKEAK
+42 IINGRKYDIKEAK
-55 EKLQNW
+55 DKLQNW
-61 VSSDDSRSL
+61 VSSEDSRSL
-70 KNSYRRRGSGVD
+70 KNSYKRRGSGVD
-82 ASYNRFLD
+82 ASYNRFLN
-90 ALNKGDIQEINS
+90 ALSEGKIQEINS
-102 TPSGFDIKYNNSE
+102 TPSGFDVKYTNSE

-360 KDYVG
+360 KDYVS

-421 DYFNPYIGDNQAV
+421 DYFNPYIGDNQAA
-434 EDYEFIGINNP
+434 EDYEFVGINNP
-445 QNVESYLSSGRPYK
+445 QNVESYLNTGRPYK
-459 STGIYAINKKTGDI
+459 SKSIYAINKKTGDI

-491 NYPGISSINLNKLNV
+491 NYPGISSINLNKLNI

-519 FLADLYSKYG
+519 FLTDLYSKYFNINSQYLGANEAKGETTAGG
-529 LYDNEIKPF
+529 LSIR
-538 LGLKYAPMS
+538 
-547 NYAGTGYIPS
+547 
-557 GVGMYQEGGILR
+557 YQEGGVLR

-613 TAAFGVGNAVGAAT
+613 TAALGVGNAVGAVT

-662 ATLIPGLGTVA
+662 ATLIPGLGTMA

-681 IKTAAPIL
+681 IKAVAPIL
-689 RKAFTALGL
+689 RKAFTVMGL
-698 GTSLT
+698 GSSAA
-703 ALGKVMSGEE
+703 ALGKVVSGEE

-765 ISFKNNEVEGFNK
+765 VLFKNNEVEGFNK

-784 LTTVKTKL
+784 LTTVRTKL
-792 KSQYTDLTDE
+792 ESQYKDLTDE

-875 IYLGQISG
+875 IYLGQTLG
-883 APTVVYHGPLT
+883 APTVVYHGKLT
-894 EKVPGKL
+894 EKAPGKINL
-901 TNVRAPRSEILEEK
+901 RAPRSEILEQK
-915 EKLIHRVVNP
+915 EQLIHNVVNP
-925 TKGAND
+925 TKGPTD
-931 ATLNSTLLES
+931 AELNSSILEQ
-941 MQSTPFGTTR
+941 MQFTPFGTTR
-951 SLVEPSGK
+951 PLTEPSGK
-959 ATRVTKSD
+959 ASRMTKSD
-967 IRKADAKKFRE
+967 VRKTQAKLWRE
-978 SDEGKAIIAANK
+978 SEEGKATLAKNK
-990 QKLED
+990 QKLENEK
-995 VRRRKQL
+995 RRRQL

-1009 TKRRNELGYKEENK
+1009 T
-1023 NLSKIVTNSGGKINN
+1023 
-1038 QNNKKIS
+1038 
-1045 ELLRISELRRKRD
+1045 
-1058 IEEAKR
+1058 KR

-1183 VTPTNILEEVVVTRK
+1183 VTPTNISEDVVVTRK

-1203 RRIDSEVLNNNTFDF
+1203 RRIDSGVLNNNTFDF

-1510 GQYPKVFRFGGI
+1510 GQYPKIFRFGGI

>member
-11 GKSPSNIEEYNKKK
+11 GKSPSNIEEYNKRK

-70 KNSYRRRGSGVD
+70 KDSYRRRGSGVD

-90 ALNKGDIQEINS
+90 ALSKGDIQEINS

-145 LQEPDKIDVSWNPRE
+145 LQEPNKIDVSWNPRE

-360 KDYVG
+360 KDYVS

-421 DYFNPYIGDNQAV
+421 DYFNPYIGDNQAA
-434 EDYEFIGINNP
+434 EDYEFVGINNP
-445 QNVESYLSSGRPYK
+445 QNVESYLNTGRPYK
-459 STGIYAINKKTGDI
+459 SKSIYAINKKTGDI

-491 NYPGISSINLNKLNV
+491 NYPGISSINLNKLNI

-519 FLADLYSKYG
+519 FLTDLYSKYFNINSQYLG
-529 LYDNEIKPF
+529 ANEAK
-538 LGLKYAPMS
+538 GETT
-547 NYAGTGYIPS
+547 AGGIPIR
-557 GVGMYQEGGILR
+557 YQEGGILR

-662 ATLIPGLGTVA
+662 ATLIPGLGTMA

-792 KSQYTDLTDE
+792 KSQYKDLTDE

-875 IYLGQISG
+875 IYLGQTLG
-883 APTVVYHGPLT
+883 APTVVYHGKLT
-894 EKVPGKL
+894 EKAPGKINL
-901 TNVRAPRSEILEEK
+901 RAPRSEILEQK
-915 EKLIHRVVNP
+915 EQLIHNVVNP
-925 TKGAND
+925 TKGPTD
-931 ATLNSTLLES
+931 AELNSSILEQ
-941 MQSTPFGTTR
+941 MQFTPFGTTR
-951 SLVEPSGK
+951 PLTEPSGK
-959 ATRVTKSD
+959 ASRMTKSD
-967 IRKADAKKFRE
+967 VRKTQAKLWRE
-978 SDEGKAIIAANK
+978 SEEGKATLAKNK
-990 QKLED
+990 QKLENEK
-995 VRRRKQL
+995 RRRQL

-1023 NLSKIVTNSGGKINN
+1023 NLSRIVTTPNESVSN
-1038 QNNKKIS
+1038 QNDERILN
-1045 ELLRISELRRKRD
+1045 LLSKAEEDAVLRKR
-1058 IEEAKR
+1058 INAQEYQA
-1064 LNELGY
+1064 
-1070 RKEAE
+1070 A
-1075 HLSKIVSGIN
+1075 SKHSS
-1085 KPIDNINKK
+1085 KK
-1094 KLTNLKIRNT
+1094 KTVSKKKSKDVGD
-1104 YARLRDQYEFGSDK
+1104 RLPKKHKD
-1118 WIEYQNMIALLPRYK
+1118 
-1133 NGGNLDYYS
+1133 GGTLDYFFI
-1142 VRNKLL
+1142 RNKLL

-1162 EANKKVKEF
+1162 EANKNVKEF

>member
-42 TINGKKYDIKEAK
+42 IINGRKYDIKEAK
-55 EKLQNW
+55 DKLQNW
-61 VSSDDSRSL
+61 VSSEDSRSL
-70 KNSYRRRGSGVD
+70 KNSYKRRGSGVD
-82 ASYNRFLD
+82 ASYNRFLN
-90 ALNKGDIQEINS
+90 ALSEGKIQEINS
-102 TPSGFDIKYNNSE
+102 TPSGFDVKYTNSE

-360 KDYVG
+360 KDYVS

-421 DYFNPYIGDNQAV
+421 DYFNPYIGDNQAA
-434 EDYEFIGINNP
+434 EDYEFVGINNP
-445 QNVESYLSSGRPYK
+445 QNVESYLNTGRPYK
-459 STGIYAINKKTGDI
+459 SKSIYAINKKTGDI

-491 NYPGISSINLNKLNV
+491 NYPGISSINLNKLNI

-519 FLADLYSKYG
+519 FLTDLYSKYFNINSQYLGANEAKGETTAGG
-529 LYDNEIKPF
+529 LSIR
-538 LGLKYAPMS
+538 
-547 NYAGTGYIPS
+547 
-557 GVGMYQEGGILR
+557 YQEGGVLR

-662 ATLIPGLGTVA
+662 ATLIPGLGTLA

-765 ISFKNNEVEGFNK
+765 VLFKNNEVEGFNK

-784 LTTVKTKL
+784 LTTVRTKL
-792 KSQYTDLTDE
+792 ESQYKDLTDE

-875 IYLGQISG
+875 IYLGQTLG
-883 APTVVYHGPLT
+883 APTVVYHGKLT
-894 EKVPGKL
+894 EKAPGKINL
-901 TNVRAPRSEILEEK
+901 RAPRSEILEQK
-915 EKLIHRVVNP
+915 EQLIHNVVNP
-925 TKGAND
+925 TKGPTD
-931 ATLNSTLLES
+931 AELNSSILEQ
-941 MQSTPFGTTR
+941 MQFTPFGTTR
-951 SLVEPSGK
+951 PLTEPSGK
-959 ATRVTKSD
+959 ASRMTKSD
-967 IRKADAKKFRE
+967 VRKTQAKLWRE
-978 SDEGKAIIAANK
+978 SEEGKATLAKNK
-990 QKLED
+990 QKLENEK
-995 VRRRKQL
+995 RRKQL

-1183 VTPTNILEEVVVTRK
+1183 VTPTNISEDVVVTRK

-1472 DPTKLFLDPEY
+1472 DLTKLFLDPEY

-1497 LKRSIDLQKLGLS
+1497 LKRSIYLQKLGLS
-1510 GQYPKVFRFGGI
+1510 GQYPKIFRFGGI

>member
-11 GKSPSNIEEYNKKK
+11 GKSPSNIEEYNKRK

-61 VSSDDSRSL
+61 VSSDDSRNL

-90 ALNKGDIQEINS
+90 ALSKGDIQEINS

-177 KTTSERIDDVIRA
+177 KNTFERIDDVIRA
-190 LESNRGRF
+190 LENNRRRF

-235 DGNPNSEFDWEE
+235 NWDPNSEFDWEE

-258 WKYIFGSSDR
+258 WKYIFGDSNQQNSSTQ
-268 GTSTTQESSKSPDEI
+268 GSTKSEEQI

-300 PLKYNFNGK
+300 PLSYNFNGK

-317 LREIDPSGNLI
+317 LRERDSSGNLV
-328 GLRGHFPFESNPAT
+328 GLRGYFPFESNPAT

-365 SNVKYLNDI
+365 SNVKYLNDV

-547 NYAGTGYIPS
+547 NYVGTGYIPS

-613 TAAFGVGNAVGAAT
+613 TAALGVGNAVGAAT

-662 ATLIPGLGTVA
+662 ATLIPGLGTIA

-765 ISFKNNEVEGFNK
+765 VLFKNNEVEGFNK

-883 APTVVYHGPLT
+883 APTVVYYGKLT
-894 EKVPGKL
+894 EKAPGRL
-901 TNVRAPRSEILEEK
+901 TNLRAPRSEILEQK
-915 EKLIHRVVNP
+915 EQLIHNVVNP
-925 TKGAND
+925 TKGPTD
-931 ATLNSTLLES
+931 AELNSSILEQ
-941 MQSTPFGTTR
+941 MQFTPFGTTR
-951 SLVEPSGK
+951 RLAEPSGR
-959 ATRVTKSD
+959 ASRMTKSD
-967 IRKADAKKFRE
+967 VKKAQNKIYIY
-978 SDEGKAIIAANK
+978 SNEGKAEIAKNK
-990 QKLED
+990 QKLEEAKK
-995 VRRRKQL
+995 RRQL

-1023 NLSKIVTNSGGKINN
+1023 NLSRIVTTPNESVSN
-1038 QNNKKIS
+1038 QNDERILD
-1045 ELLRISELRRKRD
+1045 LLIKAEEDAALRKR
-1058 IEEAKR
+1058 INAQEYQA
-1064 LNELGY
+1064 
-1070 RKEAE
+1070 A
-1075 HLSKIVSGIN
+1075 SKHSS
-1085 KPIDNINKK
+1085 KK
-1094 KLTNLKIRNT
+1094 KTVSKKKSKDIGD
-1104 YARLRDQYEFGSDK
+1104 RLPKKHKD
-1118 WIEYQNMIALLPRYK
+1118 
-1133 NGGNLDYYS
+1133 GGTLDYFF

-1183 VTPTNILEEVVVTRK
+1183 VTPTNILEEVIVTGK

-1203 RRIDSEVLNNNTFDF
+1203 RRIDSGVLNNNTFDF

-1232 TKSSTGSN
+1232 TKSLTGSN

-1368 NANNLIRRE
+1368 NANNLMRRE

-1401 IGQNANI
+1401 IGQNTNI

>member
-258 WKYIFGSSDR
+258 WKYIFGSSDQ

-360 KDYVG
+360 KDYVS

-395 DKEQSYNA
+395 DKGQSYNA

-421 DYFNPYIGDNQAV
+421 DYFNPYIGDNQAI
-434 EDYEFIGINNP
+434 EDYEFVGINNP
-445 QNVESYLSSGRPYK
+445 QNVESYLNTGRPYK
-459 STGIYAINKKTGDI
+459 SKSIYAINKKTGDI

-506 NPVEGRDLTLGSK
+506 NPVEGRNLILNSK
-519 FLADLYSKYG
+519 FLADLYTKYG
-529 LYDNEIKPF
+529 FDSH
-538 LGLKYAPMS
+538 LGLNRTPL
-547 NYAGTGYIPS
+547 NAGPNIEYNVYNPTLSLIRGLNS
-557 GVGMYQEGGILR
+557 STNSDVVKHQEGGVLR

-662 ATLIPGLGTVA
+662 ATLIPGLGTMA

-875 IYLGQISG
+875 IYLGQTLG
-883 APTVVYHGPLT
+883 APTVVYYGKLT
-894 EKVPGKL
+894 EKAPGKINL
-901 TNVRAPRSEILEEK
+901 RAPRSEILEQK
-915 EKLIHRVVNP
+915 EQLIHNVVNP
-925 TKGAND
+925 TKGPTD
-931 ATLNSTLLES
+931 GELNSSILEQ
-941 MQSTPFGTTR
+941 MQFTPFGTTR
-951 SLVEPSGK
+951 LLIEPSGK
-959 ATRVTKSD
+959 ASRMTKSD
-967 IRKADAKKFRE
+967 VRKIQAKLWRE
-978 SDEGKAIIAANK
+978 SEEGKATLAKNK
-990 QKLED
+990 QKLENEK
-995 VRRRKQL
+995 RRRQL

-1023 NLSKIVTNSGGKINN
+1023 N
-1038 QNNKKIS
+1038 
-1045 ELLRISELRRKRD
+1045 
-1058 IEEAKR
+1058 
-1064 LNELGY
+1064 
-1070 RKEAE
+1070 
-1075 HLSKIVSGIN
+1075 LSKIVSGIN

-1183 VTPTNILEEVVVTRK
+1183 VTPTNILEDVVVTRK

-1203 RRIDSEVLNNNTFDF
+1203 RRIDSGVLNNNTFDF

>member
-42 TINGKKYDIKEAK
+42 IINGRKYDIKEAK
-55 EKLQNW
+55 DKLQNW
-61 VSSDDSRSL
+61 VSSEDSRSL
-70 KNSYRRRGSGVD
+70 KNSYKRRGSGVD
-82 ASYNRFLD
+82 ASYNRFLN
-90 ALNKGDIQEINS
+90 ALSEGKIQEINS
-102 TPSGFDIKYNNSE
+102 TPSGFDVKYTNSE

-169 INQEVYNR
+169 INQEVYTR
-177 KTTSERIDDVIRA
+177 KNTSERIDDVIRA
-190 LESNRGRF
+190 LENNRRRF

-235 DGNPNSEFDWEE
+235 NGDPNSEFDWEE

-258 WKYIFGSSDR
+258 WKYIFGDSNQQNSSTQ
-268 GTSTTQESSKSPDEI
+268 GSTKSEEQI
-283 KKEEDEIRKVNN
+283 KKEEDEIRKTNN

-300 PLKYNFNGK
+300 PLSYNFNGK

-317 LREIDPSGNLI
+317 LREKDSSGNLV
-328 GLRGHFPFESNPAT
+328 GLRGYFPFESNPAT

-365 SNVKYLNDI
+365 SNVKYLNDV

-484 LQFSPTS
+484 LQFNPTS

-519 FLADLYSKYG
+519 FLADLYSKYFNINSQYLG
-529 LYDNEIKPF
+529 ANEAK
-538 LGLKYAPMS
+538 GETT
-547 NYAGTGYIPS
+547 AGGIPIR
-557 GVGMYQEGGILR
+557 YQEGGILR

-662 ATLIPGLGTVA
+662 ATLIPGLGTMA

-730 GIGRNVAGK
+730 GIGRNIAGK

-765 ISFKNNEVEGFNK
+765 VLFKNNEVEGFNK

-883 APTVVYHGPLT
+883 APTVVYHGKLT
-894 EKVPGKL
+894 EKAPGKINL
-901 TNVRAPRSEILEEK
+901 RAPRSEILEQK
-915 EKLIHRVVNP
+915 EQLIHNVVNP
-925 TKGAND
+925 TKGPTD
-931 ATLNSTLLES
+931 AELNSSILEQ
-941 MQSTPFGTTR
+941 MQFTPFGTTR
-951 SLVEPSGK
+951 PLTEPSGK
-959 ATRVTKSD
+959 ASRMTKSD
-967 IRKADAKKFRE
+967 VKKARDKIYIY
-978 SDEGKAIIAANK
+978 SNEGKAEIAKNK
-990 QKLED
+990 QKLEEAKK
-995 VRRRKQL
+995 RRQL

-1023 NLSKIVTNSGGKINN
+1023 DLSRIVTTPNESVSN
-1038 QNNKKIS
+1038 QNDERILN
-1045 ELLRISELRRKRD
+1045 LLIKAEEDAALRKR
-1058 IEEAKR
+1058 INAQEYQA
-1064 LNELGY
+1064 
-1070 RKEAE
+1070 A
-1075 HLSKIVSGIN
+1075 SKHSS
-1085 KPIDNINKK
+1085 KK
-1094 KLTNLKIRNT
+1094 KTVSKKKSKDIGD
-1104 YARLRDQYEFGSDK
+1104 RLPKKHKD
-1118 WIEYQNMIALLPRYK
+1118 
-1133 NGGNLDYYS
+1133 GGTLDYFFI
-1142 VRNKLL
+1142 RNKLL

-1203 RRIDSEVLNNNTFDF
+1203 RRIDSRVLNNNTFDF

-1368 NANNLIRRE
+1368 NANNLMRRE

-1401 IGQNANI
+1401 IGQNTNI

>member
-11 GKSPSNIEEYNKKK
+11 GKSPSNIEEYNKRK

-90 ALNKGDIQEINS
+90 ALSKGDIQEINS

-145 LQEPDKIDVSWNPRE
+145 LQEPNKIDVSWNPRE

-177 KTTSERIDDVIRA
+177 KNTSERIDDVIRA
-190 LESNRGRF
+190 LENNRGRF

-235 DGNPNSEFDWEE
+235 NGDPNSEFDWEE

-258 WKYIFGSSDR
+258 WKYIFGDSNQQNSSTQ
-268 GTSTTQESSKSPDEI
+268 GSTKSEEQI

-295 LPENA
+295 LPENS
-300 PLKYNFNGK
+300 PLSYNFNGK

-317 LREIDPSGNLI
+317 LREIDSSGNLV
-328 GLRGHFPFESNPAT
+328 GLRGYFPFESNPAT

-519 FLADLYSKYG
+519 FLADLYSKYFNINSQYLG
-529 LYDNEIKPF
+529 ANEAK
-538 LGLKYAPMS
+538 GETT
-547 NYAGTGYIPS
+547 AGGIPIR
-557 GVGMYQEGGILR
+557 YQEGGILR

-662 ATLIPGLGTVA
+662 ATLIPGLGTMA

-784 LTTVKTKL
+784 LTTVRTKL

-867 QKQLEDNN
+867 QKQLKDNN
-875 IYLGQISG
+875 IYLGQTLG
-883 APTVVYHGPLT
+883 APTVVYHGKLT
-894 EKVPGKL
+894 EKAPGKINL
-901 TNVRAPRSEILEEK
+901 RAPRSEILEQK
-915 EKLIHRVVNP
+915 EQLIHNVVNP
-925 TKGAND
+925 TKGPTD
-931 ATLNSTLLES
+931 AELNSSILEQ
-941 MQSTPFGTTR
+941 MQFTPFGTTR
-951 SLVEPSGK
+951 PLTEPSGK
-959 ATRVTKSD
+959 ASRMTKSD
-967 IRKADAKKFRE
+967 VRKTQAKLWRE
-978 SDEGKAIIAANK
+978 SEEGKATLAKNK
-990 QKLED
+990 QKLENEK
-995 VRRRKQL
+995 RRRQL

-1023 NLSKIVTNSGGKINN
+1023 NLSRIVTTPNESVSN
-1038 QNNKKIS
+1038 QNDERILN
-1045 ELLRISELRRKRD
+1045 LLSKAEEDAVLRKR
-1058 IEEAKR
+1058 INAQEYQA
-1064 LNELGY
+1064 
-1070 RKEAE
+1070 A
-1075 HLSKIVSGIN
+1075 SKHSS
-1085 KPIDNINKK
+1085 KK
-1094 KLTNLKIRNT
+1094 KTVSKKKSKDVGD
-1104 YARLRDQYEFGSDK
+1104 RLPKKHKD
-1118 WIEYQNMIALLPRYK
+1118 
-1133 NGGNLDYYS
+1133 GGTLDYFFI
-1142 VRNKLL
+1142 RNKLL

-1162 EANKKVKEF
+1162 EANKNVKEF

-1218 NLKPMNKPSLNTPI
+1218 NLKPMNKPSLNTSI

>member
-11 GKSPSNIEEYNKKK
+11 GKSPSNIEEYNKRK

-61 VSSDDSRSL
+61 VSSDDSRNL
-70 KNSYRRRGSGVD
+70 KNSYRRRGFGVD

-90 ALNKGDIQEINS
+90 ALSKGDIQEINS

-145 LQEPDKIDVSWNPRE
+145 LQEPNKIDVSWNPRE

-177 KTTSERIDDVIRA
+177 KNTSERIDDVIRA
-190 LESNRGRF
+190 LENNRGRF

-235 DGNPNSEFDWEE
+235 NGDPNSEFDWEE

-258 WKYIFGSSDR
+258 WKYIFGDSNQQNSSTQ
-268 GTSTTQESSKSPDEI
+268 GSTKSEEQI
-283 KKEEDEIRKVNN
+283 KKEEDEIRKTNN
-295 LPENA
+295 LPEGA
-300 PLKYNFNGK
+300 PLSYNFNGK

-317 LREIDPSGNLI
+317 LREIDSSGNLV
-328 GLRGHFPFESNPAT
+328 GLRGYFPFESNPAT

-395 DKEQSYNA
+395 DKEQSYNT

-491 NYPGISSINLNKLNV
+491 NYPGISSINLNKLNI

-519 FLADLYSKYG
+519 FLTDLYSKYFNINSQYLG
-529 LYDNEIKPF
+529 ANEAK
-538 LGLKYAPMS
+538 GETT
-547 NYAGTGYIPS
+547 AGGIPIR
-557 GVGMYQEGGILR
+557 YQEGGILR

-662 ATLIPGLGTVA
+662 ATLIPGLGTMA

-784 LTTVKTKL
+784 LTTVRTKL
-792 KSQYTDLTDE
+792 ESQYKDLTDE

-867 QKQLEDNN
+867 QKQLENNN

-951 SLVEPSGK
+951 PLVEPSGK
-959 ATRVTKSD
+959 ATRVTKFD

-995 VRRRKQL
+995 ARRRKQL

-1023 NLSKIVTNSGGKINN
+1023 NLSRIVTTPNESVSN
-1038 QNNKKIS
+1038 QNDERILN
-1045 ELLRISELRRKRD
+1045 LLIKAEEDAVLRKR
-1058 IEEAKR
+1058 INAQEYQA
-1064 LNELGY
+1064 
-1070 RKEAE
+1070 A
-1075 HLSKIVSGIN
+1075 SKHSS
-1085 KPIDNINKK
+1085 KK
-1094 KLTNLKIRNT
+1094 KTVSKKKSKDVGD
-1104 YARLRDQYEFGSDK
+1104 RLPKKHKD
-1118 WIEYQNMIALLPRYK
+1118 
-1133 NGGNLDYYS
+1133 GGTLDYFFI
-1142 VRNKLL
+1142 RNKLL

-1162 EANKKVKEF
+1162 EANKNVKEF

>member
-90 ALNKGDIQEINS
+90 ALSKGDIQEINS

-145 LQEPDKIDVSWNPRE
+145 LQEPNKIDVSWNPRE

-177 KTTSERIDDVIRA
+177 KNTSERIDDVIRA
-190 LESNRGRF
+190 LENNRGRF

-235 DGNPNSEFDWEE
+235 NGDPNSEFDWEE

-258 WKYIFGSSDR
+258 WKYIFGDSNQQNSSTQ
-268 GTSTTQESSKSPDEI
+268 GSTKSEEQI
-283 KKEEDEIRKVNN
+283 KKEEDEIRKTNN
-295 LPENA
+295 LPEGA
-300 PLKYNFNGK
+300 PLSYNFNGK

-317 LREIDPSGNLI
+317 LREIDSSGNLV
-328 GLRGHFPFESNPAT
+328 GLRGYFPFESNPAT

-365 SNVKYLNDI
+365 SNVKYLNDV

-445 QNVESYLSSGRPYK
+445 QNVESYLNTGRPYK
-459 STGIYAINKKTGDI
+459 SKSIYAINKKTGDI

-538 LGLKYAPMS
+538 LGLKYAPTS

-557 GVGMYQEGGILR
+557 GVGMYQEGGVLR

-601 TALALDVAGLAS
+601 TALALDIAGLAS

-662 ATLIPGLGTVA
+662 ATLIPGLGTMA

-875 IYLGQISG
+875 IYLGQTLG
-883 APTVVYHGPLT
+883 APTVVYHGKLT
-894 EKVPGKL
+894 EKAPGKINL
-901 TNVRAPRSEILEEK
+901 RAPRSEILEQK
-915 EKLIHRVVNP
+915 EQLIHNVVNP
-925 TKGAND
+925 TKGPTD
-931 ATLNSTLLES
+931 AELNSSILEQ
-941 MQSTPFGTTR
+941 MQFTPFGTTR
-951 SLVEPSGK
+951 PLTEPSGK
-959 ATRVTKSD
+959 ASRMTKSD
-967 IRKADAKKFRE
+967 VRKTQAKLWRE
-978 SDEGKAIIAANK
+978 SEEGKATLAKNK
-990 QKLED
+990 QKLENEK
-995 VRRRKQL
+995 RRRQL

-1023 NLSKIVTNSGGKINN
+1023 NLSRIVTTPNESVSN
-1038 QNNKKIS
+1038 QNDERILN
-1045 ELLRISELRRKRD
+1045 LLSKAEEDAVLRKR
-1058 IEEAKR
+1058 INAQEYQA
-1064 LNELGY
+1064 
-1070 RKEAE
+1070 A
-1075 HLSKIVSGIN
+1075 SKHSS
-1085 KPIDNINKK
+1085 KK
-1094 KLTNLKIRNT
+1094 KTVSKKKSKDVGD
-1104 YARLRDQYEFGSDK
+1104 RLPKKHKD
-1118 WIEYQNMIALLPRYK
+1118 
-1133 NGGNLDYYS
+1133 GGTLDYFFI
-1142 VRNKLL
+1142 RNKLL

-1162 EANKKVKEF
+1162 EANKNVKEF

-1218 NLKPMNKPSLNTPI
+1218 NLKPMNTSSLNTPI

-1510 GQYPKVFRFGGI
+1510 GQYPKIFRFGGI

>member
-11 GKSPSNIEEYNKKK
+11 GKSPSNIEEYNKRK

-90 ALNKGDIQEINS
+90 ALSKGDIQEINS

-145 LQEPDKIDVSWNPRE
+145 LQEPNKIDVSWNPRE

-177 KTTSERIDDVIRA
+177 KNTSERIDDVIRA
-190 LESNRGRF
+190 LENNRGRF

-235 DGNPNSEFDWEE
+235 NGDPNSEFDWEE

-258 WKYIFGSSDR
+258 WKYIFGDSNQQNSSTQ
-268 GTSTTQESSKSPDEI
+268 GSTKSEEQI
-283 KKEEDEIRKVNN
+283 KKEEDEIRKTNN
-295 LPENA
+295 LPEGA
-300 PLKYNFNGK
+300 PLSYNFNGK

-317 LREIDPSGNLI
+317 LREIDSSGNLV
-328 GLRGHFPFESNPAT
+328 GLRGYFPFESNPAT

-445 QNVESYLSSGRPYK
+445 QNVESYLNTGRPYK
-459 STGIYAINKKTGDI
+459 SKSIYAINKKTGDI

-519 FLADLYSKYG
+519 FLANLYSKYFNINSQYLG
-529 LYDNEIKPF
+529 ANEAK
-538 LGLKYAPMS
+538 GETT
-547 NYAGTGYIPS
+547 AGGIPIR
-557 GVGMYQEGGILR
+557 YQEGGILR

-662 ATLIPGLGTVA
+662 ATLIPGLGTMA

-875 IYLGQISG
+875 IYLGQTLG
-883 APTVVYHGPLT
+883 APTVVYHGKLT
-894 EKVPGKL
+894 EKAPGKINL
-901 TNVRAPRSEILEEK
+901 RAPRSEILEQK
-915 EKLIHRVVNP
+915 EQLIHNVVNP
-925 TKGAND
+925 TKGPTD
-931 ATLNSTLLES
+931 AELNSSILEQ
-941 MQSTPFGTTR
+941 MQFTPFGTTR
-951 SLVEPSGK
+951 PLTEPSGK
-959 ATRVTKSD
+959 ASRMTKSD
-967 IRKADAKKFRE
+967 VRKTQAKLWRE
-978 SDEGKAIIAANK
+978 SEEGKATLAKNK
-990 QKLED
+990 QKLENEK
-995 VRRRKQL
+995 RRRQL

-1023 NLSKIVTNSGGKINN
+1023 NLSRIVTTPNESVSN
-1038 QNNKKIS
+1038 QNDERILN
-1045 ELLRISELRRKRD
+1045 LLSKAEEDAVLRKR
-1058 IEEAKR
+1058 INAQEYQA
-1064 LNELGY
+1064 
-1070 RKEAE
+1070 A
-1075 HLSKIVSGIN
+1075 SKHSS
-1085 KPIDNINKK
+1085 KK
-1094 KLTNLKIRNT
+1094 KTVSKKKSKDVGD
-1104 YARLRDQYEFGSDK
+1104 RLPKKHKD
-1118 WIEYQNMIALLPRYK
+1118 
-1133 NGGNLDYYS
+1133 GGTLDYFFI
-1142 VRNKLL
+1142 RNKLL

-1162 EANKKVKEF
+1162 EANKNVKEF

-1203 RRIDSEVLNNNTFDF
+1203 RRIDSEVLNNNAFDF

-1232 TKSSTGSN
+1232 TKSSTDSN

-1273 NNKIYKTLKK
+1273 NNKIYKILKK

-1377 EAANRNRLATTEYLN
+1377 EAANKNRLATTEYLN

>member
-145 LQEPDKIDVSWNPRE
+145 LQEPNKIDVSWNPRE

-177 KTTSERIDDVIRA
+177 KNTSERIDDVIRA
-190 LESNRGRF
+190 LENNRGRF

-235 DGNPNSEFDWEE
+235 NGDPNSEFDWEE

-258 WKYIFGSSDR
+258 WKYIFGDSNQQNSSTQ
-268 GTSTTQESSKSPDEI
+268 GSTKSEEQI
-283 KKEEDEIRKVNN
+283 KKEEDEIRKTNN
-295 LPENA
+295 LPEGA
-300 PLKYNFNGK
+300 PLSYNFNGK

-317 LREIDPSGNLI
+317 LREIDSSGNLI

-360 KDYVG
+360 KDYVS

-374 YNPEVYSWRKNAE
+374 YNPEIYKWKKNAE

-421 DYFNPYIGDNQAV
+421 DYFNPYIGDNQAA
-434 EDYEFIGINNP
+434 EDYEFVGINNP
-445 QNVESYLSSGRPYK
+445 QNVESYLNTGRPYK
-459 STGIYAINKKTGDI
+459 SKSIYAINKKTGDI

-491 NYPGISSINLNKLNV
+491 NYPGISSINLNKLNI

-519 FLADLYSKYG
+519 FLANLYSKYFNINSQYLG
-529 LYDNEIKPF
+529 ANEAK
-538 LGLKYAPMS
+538 GETT
-547 NYAGTGYIPS
+547 AGGIPIR
-557 GVGMYQEGGILR
+557 YQEGGILR

-662 ATLIPGLGTVA
+662 ATLIPGLGTLA

-765 ISFKNNEVEGFNK
+765 VLFKNNEVEGFNK

-784 LTTVKTKL
+784 LTTVRTKL
-792 KSQYTDLTDE
+792 ESQYKDLTDE

-875 IYLGQISG
+875 IYLGQTLG
-883 APTVVYHGPLT
+883 APTVVYHGKLT
-894 EKVPGKL
+894 EKAPGKINL
-901 TNVRAPRSEILEEK
+901 RAPRSEILEQK
-915 EKLIHRVVNP
+915 EQLIHNVVNP
-925 TKGAND
+925 TKGPTD
-931 ATLNSTLLES
+931 AELNSSILEQ
-941 MQSTPFGTTR
+941 MQFTPFGTTR
-951 SLVEPSGK
+951 PLTEPSGK
-959 ATRVTKSD
+959 ASRMTKSD
-967 IRKADAKKFRE
+967 VRKTQAKLWRE
-978 SDEGKAIIAANK
+978 SEEGKATLAKNK
-990 QKLED
+990 QKLENEK
-995 VRRRKQL
+995 RRKQL

-1009 TKRRNELGYKEENK
+1009 T
-1023 NLSKIVTNSGGKINN
+1023 
-1038 QNNKKIS
+1038 
-1045 ELLRISELRRKRD
+1045 
-1058 IEEAKR
+1058 KR

-1162 EANKKVKEF
+1162 EANKNVKEF

-1377 EAANRNRLATTEYLN
+1377 EAANKNRLATTEYLN

>member
-90 ALNKGDIQEINS
+90 ALSKGDIQEINS

-145 LQEPDKIDVSWNPRE
+145 LQEPNKIDVSWNPRE

-177 KTTSERIDDVIRA
+177 KNTSERIDDVIRA
-190 LESNRGRF
+190 LENNRGRF

-235 DGNPNSEFDWEE
+235 NGDPNSEFDWEE

-258 WKYIFGSSDR
+258 WKYIFGDSNQQNSSTQ
-268 GTSTTQESSKSPDEI
+268 GSTKSEEQI
-283 KKEEDEIRKVNN
+283 KKEEDEIRKTNN
-295 LPENA
+295 LPEGA
-300 PLKYNFNGK
+300 PLSYNFNGK

-317 LREIDPSGNLI
+317 LREKDSSGNLV
-328 GLRGHFPFESNPAT
+328 GLRGYFPFESNPAT

-365 SNVKYLNDI
+365 SNVKYLNDV

-662 ATLIPGLGTVA
+662 ATLIPGLGTMA

-730 GIGRNVAGK
+730 GMGRNVAGK

-875 IYLGQISG
+875 IYLGQTLG
-883 APTVVYHGPLT
+883 APTVVYHGKLT
-894 EKVPGKL
+894 EKAPGKINL
-901 TNVRAPRSEILEEK
+901 RAPRSEILEQK
-915 EKLIHRVVNP
+915 EQLIHNVVNP
-925 TKGAND
+925 TKGPTD
-931 ATLNSTLLES
+931 AELNSSILEQ
-941 MQSTPFGTTR
+941 MQFTPFGTTR
-951 SLVEPSGK
+951 PLTEPSGK
-959 ATRVTKSD
+959 ASRVTKSD
-967 IRKADAKKFRE
+967 VRKIQAKLWRE
-978 SDEGKAIIAANK
+978 SEEGKATLAKNK
-990 QKLED
+990 QKLENEK
-995 VRRRKQL
+995 RRKQL

-1023 NLSKIVTNSGGKINN
+1023 NLSRIVTTPNESVSN
-1038 QNNKKIS
+1038 QNDERILN
-1045 ELLRISELRRKRD
+1045 LLSKAEEDAVLRKR
-1058 IEEAKR
+1058 INAQEYQA
-1064 LNELGY
+1064 
-1070 RKEAE
+1070 A
-1075 HLSKIVSGIN
+1075 SKHSS
-1085 KPIDNINKK
+1085 KK
-1094 KLTNLKIRNT
+1094 KTVSKKKSKDVGD
-1104 YARLRDQYEFGSDK
+1104 RLPKKHKD
-1118 WIEYQNMIALLPRYK
+1118 
-1133 NGGNLDYYS
+1133 GGTLDYFFI
-1142 VRNKLL
+1142 RNKLL

-1162 EANKKVKEF
+1162 EANKNVKEF

>member
-11 GKSPSNIEEYNKKK
+11 GKSPSNIEEYNKRK

-145 LQEPDKIDVSWNPRE
+145 LQEPNKIDVSWNPRE

-177 KTTSERIDDVIRA
+177 KNTSERIDDVIRA
-190 LESNRGRF
+190 LENNRGRF

-235 DGNPNSEFDWEE
+235 NGDPNSEFDWEE

-258 WKYIFGSSDR
+258 WKYIFGDSNQQNSSTQ
-268 GTSTTQESSKSPDEI
+268 GSTKSEEQI
-283 KKEEDEIRKVNN
+283 KKEEDEIRKTNN
-295 LPENA
+295 LPEGA
-300 PLKYNFNGK
+300 PLSYNFNGK

-317 LREIDPSGNLI
+317 LREIDSSGNLV
-328 GLRGHFPFESNPAT
+328 GLRGYFPFESNPAT

-867 QKQLEDNN
+867 QKQLKDNN
-875 IYLGQISG
+875 IYLGQTLG
-883 APTVVYHGPLT
+883 APTVVYHGKLT
-894 EKVPGKL
+894 EKAPGKINL
-901 TNVRAPRSEILEEK
+901 RAPRSEILEQK
-915 EKLIHRVVNP
+915 EQLIHNVVNP
-925 TKGAND
+925 TKGPTD
-931 ATLNSTLLES
+931 AELNSSILEQ
-941 MQSTPFGTTR
+941 MQFTPFGTTR
-951 SLVEPSGK
+951 PLTEPSGK
-959 ATRVTKSD
+959 ASRVTKSD
-967 IRKADAKKFRE
+967 VRKTQAKLWRE
-978 SDEGKAIIAANK
+978 SEEGKATLAKNK
-990 QKLED
+990 QKLENEK
-995 VRRRKQL
+995 RRRQL

-1023 NLSKIVTNSGGKINN
+1023 NLSRIVTTPNESVSN
-1038 QNNKKIS
+1038 QNDERILN
-1045 ELLRISELRRKRD
+1045 LLSKAEEDAVLRKR
-1058 IEEAKR
+1058 INAQEYQA
-1064 LNELGY
+1064 
-1070 RKEAE
+1070 A
-1075 HLSKIVSGIN
+1075 SKHSS
-1085 KPIDNINKK
+1085 KK
-1094 KLTNLKIRNT
+1094 KTVSKKKSKDVGD
-1104 YARLRDQYEFGSDK
+1104 RLPKKHKD
-1118 WIEYQNMIALLPRYK
+1118 
-1133 NGGNLDYYS
+1133 GGTLDYFFI
-1142 VRNKLL
+1142 RNKLL

-1162 EANKKVKEF
+1162 EANKNVKEF

-1218 NLKPMNKPSLNTPI
+1218 NLKPMNKPSLNTSI

>member
-11 GKSPSNIEEYNKKK
+11 GKSPSNIEEYNKRK

-90 ALNKGDIQEINS
+90 ALSKGDIQEINS

-145 LQEPDKIDVSWNPRE
+145 LQEPNKIDVSWNPRE

-177 KTTSERIDDVIRA
+177 KNTSERIDDVIRA
-190 LESNRGRF
+190 LENNRGRF

-235 DGNPNSEFDWEE
+235 NGDPNSEFDWEE

-258 WKYIFGSSDR
+258 WKYIFGDSNQQNSSTQ
-268 GTSTTQESSKSPDEI
+268 GSTKSEEQI
-283 KKEEDEIRKVNN
+283 KKEEDEIRKTNN
-295 LPENA
+295 LPESA
-300 PLKYNFNGK
+300 PLSYNFNGK

-317 LREIDPSGNLI
+317 LREIDSSGNLV
-328 GLRGHFPFESNPAT
+328 GLRGYFPFESNPAT

-867 QKQLEDNN
+867 QKQLKDNN
-875 IYLGQISG
+875 IYLGQTLG
-883 APTVVYHGPLT
+883 APTVVYHGKLT
-894 EKVPGKL
+894 EKAPGKINL
-901 TNVRAPRSEILEEK
+901 RAPRSEILEQK
-915 EKLIHRVVNP
+915 EQLIHNVVNP
-925 TKGAND
+925 TKGPTD
-931 ATLNSTLLES
+931 AELNSSILEQ
-941 MQSTPFGTTR
+941 MQFTPFGTTR
-951 SLVEPSGK
+951 PLTEPSGK
-959 ATRVTKSD
+959 ASRVTKSD
-967 IRKADAKKFRE
+967 VRKTQAKLWRE
-978 SDEGKAIIAANK
+978 SEEGKATLAKNK
-990 QKLED
+990 QKLENEK
-995 VRRRKQL
+995 RRRQS

-1023 NLSKIVTNSGGKINN
+1023 NLSRIVTTPNESVSN
-1038 QNNKKIS
+1038 QNNERILN
-1045 ELLRISELRRKRD
+1045 LLIKAEEDAVLRKR
-1058 IEEAKR
+1058 INAQEYQA
-1064 LNELGY
+1064 
-1070 RKEAE
+1070 A
-1075 HLSKIVSGIN
+1075 SKHSS
-1085 KPIDNINKK
+1085 KK
-1094 KLTNLKIRNT
+1094 KTVSKKKSKDVGD
-1104 YARLRDQYEFGSDK
+1104 RLPKKHKD
-1118 WIEYQNMIALLPRYK
+1118 
-1133 NGGNLDYYS
+1133 GGTLDYFFI
-1142 VRNKLL
+1142 RNKLL

-1162 EANKKVKEF
+1162 EANKNVKEF

-1510 GQYPKVFRFGGI
+1510 GQYPKIFRFGGI

>member
-11 GKSPSNIEEYNKKK
+11 GKSPSNIEEYNKRK

-61 VSSDDSRSL
+61 VSSNDSRSL
-70 KNSYRRRGSGVD
+70 KNSYRRRGFGVD

-90 ALNKGDIQEINS
+90 ALSKGDIQEINS

-145 LQEPDKIDVSWNPRE
+145 LQEPNKIDVSWNPRE

-295 LPENA
+295 LLENA

-360 KDYVG
+360 KDYVS

-421 DYFNPYIGDNQAV
+421 DYFNPYIGDNQAA
-434 EDYEFIGINNP
+434 EDYEFVGINNP
-445 QNVESYLSSGRPYK
+445 QNVESYLNTGRPYK
-459 STGIYAINKKTGDI
+459 SKSIYAINKKTGDI

-519 FLADLYSKYG
+519 FLADLYSKYFNINSRYLG
-529 LYDNEIKPF
+529 ANEAK
-538 LGLKYAPMS
+538 GETT
-547 NYAGTGYIPS
+547 AGGIPIR
-557 GVGMYQEGGILR
+557 YQEGGILR

-662 ATLIPGLGTVA
+662 ATLIPGLGTIA

-703 ALGKVMSGEE
+703 TLGKVMSGEE

-765 ISFKNNEVEGFNK
+765 VLFKNNEVEGFNK

-784 LTTVKTKL
+784 LTTVRTKL
-792 KSQYTDLTDE
+792 ESQYKDLTDE

-867 QKQLEDNN
+867 QKQLKDNN
-875 IYLGQISG
+875 IYLGQTLG
-883 APTVVYHGPLT
+883 APTVVYHGKLT
-894 EKVPGKL
+894 EKAPGKINL
-901 TNVRAPRSEILEEK
+901 RAPRSEILEQK
-915 EKLIHRVVNP
+915 EQLIHNVVNP
-925 TKGAND
+925 TKGPTD
-931 ATLNSTLLES
+931 AELNSSILEQ
-941 MQSTPFGTTR
+941 MQFTPFGTTR
-951 SLVEPSGK
+951 PLTEPSGK
-959 ATRVTKSD
+959 ASRMTKSD
-967 IRKADAKKFRE
+967 VRKTQAKLWRE
-978 SDEGKAIIAANK
+978 SEEGKATLAKNK
-990 QKLED
+990 QKLENEK
-995 VRRRKQL
+995 RRRQL

-1023 NLSKIVTNSGGKINN
+1023 NLSRIVTTPNESVSN
-1038 QNNKKIS
+1038 QNDERILN
-1045 ELLRISELRRKRD
+1045 LLIKAEGDAVLRKR
-1058 IEEAKR
+1058 INAQEYQA
-1064 LNELGY
+1064 
-1070 RKEAE
+1070 A
-1075 HLSKIVSGIN
+1075 SKHSS
-1085 KPIDNINKK
+1085 KK
-1094 KLTNLKIRNT
+1094 KTVSKKKSKDVGD
-1104 YARLRDQYEFGSDK
+1104 RLPKKHKD
-1118 WIEYQNMIALLPRYK
+1118 
-1133 NGGNLDYYS
+1133 GGTLDYFFI
-1142 VRNKLL
+1142 RNKLL

-1162 EANKKVKEF
+1162 EANKNVKEF

-1218 NLKPMNKPSLNTPI
+1218 NLKPMNKPSLNTSI

-1368 NANNLIRRE
+1368 NANNLMRRE

-1439 QYKNARLSTEDSITA
+1439 QYKNARLFTEDSITA

-1497 LKRSIDLQKLGLS
+1497 LKRSIDLQKLGLP

>member
-11 GKSPSNIEEYNKKK
+11 GKSPSNIEEYNKRK

-61 VSSDDSRSL
+61 VSSDDSRNL

-90 ALNKGDIQEINS
+90 ALSKGDIQEINS

-177 KTTSERIDDVIRA
+177 KNTSERIDDVIRA
-190 LESNRGRF
+190 LENNRRRF

-235 DGNPNSEFDWEE
+235 NGDPNSEFDWEE

-258 WKYIFGSSDR
+258 WKYIFGDSNQQNSSTQ
-268 GTSTTQESSKSPDEI
+268 GSTKSEEQI
-283 KKEEDEIRKVNN
+283 KKEEDEIRKTNN
-295 LPENA
+295 LPEDA
-300 PLKYNFNGK
+300 PLSYNFNGK

-317 LREIDPSGNLI
+317 LREKDSSGNLV
-328 GLRGHFPFESNPAT
+328 GLRGYFPFESNPAT

-365 SNVKYLNDI
+365 SNIKYLNDI

-484 LQFSPTS
+484 LQFNPTS

-538 LGLKYAPMS
+538 LGLKHAPMS

-587 FSGESLSAADKADL
+587 FSGELLSAADKADL

-613 TAAFGVGNAVGAAT
+613 TAALGVGNAVGAAT

-662 ATLIPGLGTVA
+662 ATLIPGLGTMA

-730 GIGRNVAGK
+730 GISRNVAGK

-765 ISFKNNEVEGFNK
+765 VLFKNNEVEEFNK

-883 APTVVYHGPLT
+883 APTVVYYGKLT
-894 EKVPGKL
+894 EKAPGRL
-901 TNVRAPRSEILEEK
+901 TNLRAPRSEILEQK
-915 EKLIHRVVNP
+915 EQLIHNVVNP
-925 TKGAND
+925 TKGPTD
-931 ATLNSTLLES
+931 AELNSSILEQ
-941 MQSTPFGTTR
+941 MQFTPFGTTR
-951 SLVEPSGK
+951 RLAEPSGR
-959 ATRVTKSD
+959 ASRMTKSD
-967 IRKADAKKFRE
+967 VKKAQNKIYTY
-978 SDEGKAIIAANK
+978 SDEGKAEIAKNK
-990 QKLED
+990 QKLEEAKK
-995 VRRRKQL
+995 RRQL

-1009 TKRRNELGYKEENK
+1009 TKRRNKLGYKEENK
-1023 NLSKIVTNSGGKINN
+1023 NLSRIVTTPNESVSN
-1038 QNNKKIS
+1038 QNDERILD
-1045 ELLRISELRRKRD
+1045 LLIKAEEDAALRKR
-1058 IEEAKR
+1058 INAQEYQA
-1064 LNELGY
+1064 
-1070 RKEAE
+1070 A
-1075 HLSKIVSGIN
+1075 SKHSS
-1085 KPIDNINKK
+1085 KK
-1094 KLTNLKIRNT
+1094 KTVSKKKSKDIGD
-1104 YARLRDQYEFGSDK
+1104 RLPKKHKD
-1118 WIEYQNMIALLPRYK
+1118 
-1133 NGGNLDYYS
+1133 GGTLDYFF

-1183 VTPTNILEEVVVTRK
+1183 VTPTNILEKVIVTRK

-1203 RRIDSEVLNNNTFDF
+1203 RRIDSGVLNNNTFDF

-1232 TKSSTGSN
+1232 TKSLTGSN

-1324 LTSDADRQLAYNLEV
+1324 LTSNADRQLAYNLEV

-1368 NANNLIRRE
+1368 NANNLMRRE
-1377 EAANRNRLATTEYLN
+1377 EVANRNRLAITEYLN

-1431 VNEQLLDS
+1431 VHEKLLDS

>member
-11 GKSPSNIEEYNKKK
+11 GKSPSNIKEYNKKK

-42 TINGKKYDIKEAK
+42 IINGRKYDIKEAK
-55 EKLQNW
+55 DKLQNW
-61 VSSDDSRSL
+61 VSSEDSRSL
-70 KNSYRRRGSGVD
+70 KNSYKRRGSGVD
-82 ASYNRFLD
+82 ASYNRFLN
-90 ALNKGDIQEINS
+90 ALSEGKIQEINS
-102 TPSGFDIKYNNSE
+102 TPSGFDVKYTNSE

-360 KDYVG
+360 KDYVS

-421 DYFNPYIGDNQAV
+421 DYFNPYIGDNQAA
-434 EDYEFIGINNP
+434 EDYEFVGINNP
-445 QNVESYLSSGRPYK
+445 QNVESYLNTGRPYK
-459 STGIYAINKKTGDI
+459 SKSIYAINKKTGDI

-491 NYPGISSINLNKLNV
+491 NYPGISSINLNKLNI

-519 FLADLYSKYG
+519 FLTDLYSKYFNINSQYLATAGG
-529 LYDNEIKPF
+529 LSIR
-538 LGLKYAPMS
+538 
-547 NYAGTGYIPS
+547 
-557 GVGMYQEGGILR
+557 YQEGGVLR

-613 TAAFGVGNAVGAAT
+613 TAALGVGNAVGAVT

-662 ATLIPGLGTVA
+662 ATLIPGLGTMA

-681 IKTAAPIL
+681 IKAVAPIL
-689 RKAFTALGL
+689 RKAFTVMGL
-698 GTSLT
+698 GSSAA
-703 ALGKVMSGEE
+703 ALGKVVSGEE

-765 ISFKNNEVEGFNK
+765 VLFKNNEVEGFNK

-784 LTTVKTKL
+784 LTTVRTKL
-792 KSQYTDLTDE
+792 ESQYKDLTDE

-875 IYLGQISG
+875 IYLGQTLG
-883 APTVVYHGPLT
+883 APTVVYHGKLT
-894 EKVPGKL
+894 EKAPGKINL
-901 TNVRAPRSEILEEK
+901 RAPRSEILEQK
-915 EKLIHRVVNP
+915 EQLIHNVVNP
-925 TKGAND
+925 TKGPTD
-931 ATLNSTLLES
+931 AELNSSILEQ
-941 MQSTPFGTTR
+941 MQFTPFGTTR
-951 SLVEPSGK
+951 PLTEPSGK
-959 ATRVTKSD
+959 ASRMTKSD
-967 IRKADAKKFRE
+967 VRKTQAKLWRE
-978 SDEGKAIIAANK
+978 SEEGKATLAKNK
-990 QKLED
+990 QKLENEK
-995 VRRRKQL
+995 RRRQL

-1038 QNNKKIS
+1038 QNNKKRS

-1183 VTPTNILEEVVVTRK
+1183 VTPTNISEDVVVTRK

-1203 RRIDSEVLNNNTFDF
+1203 RRIDSGVLNNNTFDF

-1510 GQYPKVFRFGGI
+1510 GQYPKIFRFGGI

>member
-11 GKSPSNIEEYNKKK
+11 GKSPSNIEEYNKRK

-90 ALNKGDIQEINS
+90 ALSKGDIQEINS

-145 LQEPDKIDVSWNPRE
+145 LQEPNKIDVSWNPRE

-177 KTTSERIDDVIRA
+177 KNTSERIDDVIRA
-190 LESNRGRF
+190 LENNRGRF

-235 DGNPNSEFDWEE
+235 NGDPNSEFDWEE

-258 WKYIFGSSDR
+258 WKYIFGDSNQQNSSTQ
-268 GTSTTQESSKSPDEI
+268 GSTKSEEQI
-283 KKEEDEIRKVNN
+283 KKEEDEIRKTNN
-295 LPENA
+295 LPEGA
-300 PLKYNFNGK
+300 PLSYNFNGK

-317 LREIDPSGNLI
+317 LREIDSSGNLV
-328 GLRGHFPFESNPAT
+328 GLRGYFPFESNPAT

-445 QNVESYLSSGRPYK
+445 QNVESYLNTGRPYK
-459 STGIYAINKKTGDI
+459 SKSIYAINKKTGDI

-519 FLADLYSKYG
+519 FLADLYSKYFNINSQYLG
-529 LYDNEIKPF
+529 ANEAK
-538 LGLKYAPMS
+538 GETT
-547 NYAGTGYIPS
+547 AGGIPIR
-557 GVGMYQEGGILR
+557 YQEGGILR

-662 ATLIPGLGTVA
+662 ATLIPGLGTMA

-875 IYLGQISG
+875 IYLGQTLG
-883 APTVVYHGPLT
+883 APTVVYHGKLT
-894 EKVPGKL
+894 EKAPGKINL
-901 TNVRAPRSEILEEK
+901 RAPRSEILEQK
-915 EKLIHRVVNP
+915 EQLIHNVVNP
-925 TKGAND
+925 TKGPTD
-931 ATLNSTLLES
+931 AELNSSILEQ
-941 MQSTPFGTTR
+941 MQFTPFGTTR
-951 SLVEPSGK
+951 PLTEPSGK
-959 ATRVTKSD
+959 ASRVTKSD
-967 IRKADAKKFRE
+967 VRKTQAKLWRE
-978 SDEGKAIIAANK
+978 SEEGKATLAKNK
-990 QKLED
+990 QKLENEK
-995 VRRRKQL
+995 RRRQL

-1023 NLSKIVTNSGGKINN
+1023 NLSRIVTTPNESVSN
-1038 QNNKKIS
+1038 QNDERILN
-1045 ELLRISELRRKRD
+1045 LLIKAKEDAVLRKR
-1058 IEEAKR
+1058 INAQEYQA
-1064 LNELGY
+1064 
-1070 RKEAE
+1070 A
-1075 HLSKIVSGIN
+1075 SKHSS
-1085 KPIDNINKK
+1085 KK
-1094 KLTNLKIRNT
+1094 KTVSKKKSKDVGD
-1104 YARLRDQYEFGSDK
+1104 RLPKKHKD
-1118 WIEYQNMIALLPRYK
+1118 
-1133 NGGNLDYYS
+1133 GGTLDYFFI
-1142 VRNKLL
+1142 RNKLL

-1162 EANKKVKEF
+1162 EANKNVKEF

-1218 NLKPMNKPSLNTPI
+1218 NLKPMNTSSLNTPI

-1308 AYYKQAANLE
+1308 TYYKQAANLE

-1377 EAANRNRLATTEYLN
+1377 KAANRNRLATTEYLN

>member
-90 ALNKGDIQEINS
+90 ALSKGDIQEINS

-145 LQEPDKIDVSWNPRE
+145 LQEPNKIDVSWNPRE

-177 KTTSERIDDVIRA
+177 KNTSERIDDVIRA
-190 LESNRGRF
+190 LENNRGRF

-235 DGNPNSEFDWEE
+235 NGDPNSEFDWEE

-258 WKYIFGSSDR
+258 WKYIFGDSNQQNSSTQ
-268 GTSTTQESSKSPDEI
+268 GSTKSEEQI
-283 KKEEDEIRKVNN
+283 KKEEDEIRKTNN
-295 LPENA
+295 LPEGA
-300 PLKYNFNGK
+300 PLSYNFNGK

-317 LREIDPSGNLI
+317 LREIDSSGNLV
-328 GLRGHFPFESNPAT
+328 GLRGYFPFESNPAT

-360 KDYVG
+360 KNYVG

-445 QNVESYLSSGRPYK
+445 QNVESYLNTGRPYK
-459 STGIYAINKKTGDI
+459 SKSIYAINKKTGDI

-491 NYPGISSINLNKLNV
+491 NYPGISSINLNKLNI

-519 FLADLYSKYG
+519 FLADLYSKYFNINSQYLG
-529 LYDNEIKPF
+529 ANEAK
-538 LGLKYAPMS
+538 GETT
-547 NYAGTGYIPS
+547 AGGIPIR
-557 GVGMYQEGGILR
+557 YQEGGILR

-662 ATLIPGLGTVA
+662 ATLIPGLGTMA

-951 SLVEPSGK
+951 PLVEPSGK

-995 VRRRKQL
+995 ARRRKQL

-1023 NLSKIVTNSGGKINN
+1023 NLSGIVTTPNESVSN
-1038 QNNKKIS
+1038 QNDERILN
-1045 ELLRISELRRKRD
+1045 LLIKAEEDAVLRKR
-1058 IEEAKR
+1058 INAQEYQA
-1064 LNELGY
+1064 
-1070 RKEAE
+1070 A
-1075 HLSKIVSGIN
+1075 SKHSS
-1085 KPIDNINKK
+1085 KK
-1094 KLTNLKIRNT
+1094 KTVSKKKSKDVGD
-1104 YARLRDQYEFGSDK
+1104 RLPKKHKD
-1118 WIEYQNMIALLPRYK
+1118 
-1133 NGGNLDYYS
+1133 GGTLDYFFI
-1142 VRNKLL
+1142 RNKLL

-1162 EANKKVKEF
+1162 EANKNVKEF

>member
-11 GKSPSNIEEYNKKK
+11 GKSPSNIEEYNKRK

-90 ALNKGDIQEINS
+90 ALSKGDIQEINS

-145 LQEPDKIDVSWNPRE
+145 LQEPNKIDVSWNPRE

-177 KTTSERIDDVIRA
+177 KNTSERIDDVIRA
-190 LESNRGRF
+190 LENNRGRF

-235 DGNPNSEFDWEE
+235 NGDPNSEFDWEE

-258 WKYIFGSSDR
+258 WKYIFGDSNQQNSSTQ
-268 GTSTTQESSKSPDEI
+268 GSTKSEEQI
-283 KKEEDEIRKVNN
+283 KKEEDEIRKTNN
-295 LPENA
+295 LPEGA
-300 PLKYNFNGK
+300 PLSYNFNGK

-317 LREIDPSGNLI
+317 LREIDSSGNLM

-360 KDYVG
+360 KDYVS

-445 QNVESYLSSGRPYK
+445 QNVESYLNTGRPYK
-459 STGIYAINKKTGDI
+459 SKSIYAINKKTGDI

-519 FLADLYSKYG
+519 FLANLYSKYFNINSQYLG
-529 LYDNEIKPF
+529 ANEAK
-538 LGLKYAPMS
+538 GETT
-547 NYAGTGYIPS
+547 AGGIPIR
-557 GVGMYQEGGILR
+557 YQEGGILR

-662 ATLIPGLGTVA
+662 ATLIPGLGTMA

-875 IYLGQISG
+875 IYLGQTLG
-883 APTVVYHGPLT
+883 APTVVYHGKLT
-894 EKVPGKL
+894 EKAPGKINL
-901 TNVRAPRSEILEEK
+901 RAPRSEILEQK
-915 EKLIHRVVNP
+915 EQLIHNVVNP
-925 TKGAND
+925 TKGPTD
-931 ATLNSTLLES
+931 AELNSSILEQ
-941 MQSTPFGTTR
+941 MQFTPFGTTR
-951 SLVEPSGK
+951 PLTEPSGK
-959 ATRVTKSD
+959 ASRMTKSD
-967 IRKADAKKFRE
+967 VRKTQAKLWRE
-978 SDEGKAIIAANK
+978 SEEGKATLAKNK
-990 QKLED
+990 QKLENEK
-995 VRRRKQL
+995 RRRQL

-1023 NLSKIVTNSGGKINN
+1023 NLSRIVTTPNESVSN
-1038 QNNKKIS
+1038 QNDERILN
-1045 ELLRISELRRKRD
+1045 LLSKAEEDAVLRKR
-1058 IEEAKR
+1058 INAQEYQA
-1064 LNELGY
+1064 
-1070 RKEAE
+1070 A
-1075 HLSKIVSGIN
+1075 SKHSS
-1085 KPIDNINKK
+1085 KK
-1094 KLTNLKIRNT
+1094 KTVSKKKSKDVGD
-1104 YARLRDQYEFGSDK
+1104 RLPKKHKD
-1118 WIEYQNMIALLPRYK
+1118 
-1133 NGGNLDYYS
+1133 GGTLDYFFI
-1142 VRNKLL
+1142 RNKLL

-1162 EANKKVKEF
+1162 EANKNVKEF

-1203 RRIDSEVLNNNTFDF
+1203 RRIDSEVLNNNAFDF

-1232 TKSSTGSN
+1232 TKSSTDSN

-1273 NNKIYKTLKK
+1273 NNKIYKILKK

-1377 EAANRNRLATTEYLN
+1377 EAANKNRLATTEYLN

>member
-90 ALNKGDIQEINS
+90 ALSKGDIQEINS

-145 LQEPDKIDVSWNPRE
+145 LQEPNKIDVSWNPRE

-177 KTTSERIDDVIRA
+177 KNTSERIDDVIRA
-190 LESNRGRF
+190 LENNRGRF

-235 DGNPNSEFDWEE
+235 NGDPNSEFDWEE

-258 WKYIFGSSDR
+258 WKYIFGDSNQQNSSTQ
-268 GTSTTQESSKSPDEI
+268 GSTKSEEQI
-283 KKEEDEIRKVNN
+283 KKEEDEIRKTNN
-295 LPENA
+295 LPEGA
-300 PLKYNFNGK
+300 PLSYNFNGK

-317 LREIDPSGNLI
+317 LREIDSSGNLV
-328 GLRGHFPFESNPAT
+328 GLRGYFPFESNPAT

-421 DYFNPYIGDNQAV
+421 DYFNPYIGDNQAA
-434 EDYEFIGINNP
+434 EDYEFVGINNP
-445 QNVESYLSSGRPYK
+445 QNVESYLNTGRPYK
-459 STGIYAINKKTGDI
+459 SKSIYAINKKTGDI

-519 FLADLYSKYG
+519 FLANLYSKYFNINSQYLG
-529 LYDNEIKPF
+529 ANEAK
-538 LGLKYAPMS
+538 GETT
-547 NYAGTGYIPS
+547 AGGIPIR
-557 GVGMYQEGGILR
+557 YQEGGILR

-662 ATLIPGLGTVA
+662 ATLIPGLGTMA

-875 IYLGQISG
+875 IYLGQTLG
-883 APTVVYHGPLT
+883 APTVVYHGKLT
-894 EKVPGKL
+894 EKAPGKINL
-901 TNVRAPRSEILEEK
+901 RAPRSEILEQK
-915 EKLIHRVVNP
+915 EQLIHNVVNP
-925 TKGAND
+925 TKGPTD
-931 ATLNSTLLES
+931 AELNSSILEQ
-941 MQSTPFGTTR
+941 MQFTPFGTTR
-951 SLVEPSGK
+951 PLTEPSGK
-959 ATRVTKSD
+959 ASRVTKSD
-967 IRKADAKKFRE
+967 VRKTQAKLWRE
-978 SDEGKAIIAANK
+978 SEEGKATLAKNK
-990 QKLED
+990 QKLENEK
-995 VRRRKQL
+995 RRRQL

-1023 NLSKIVTNSGGKINN
+1023 NLSRIVTTPNESVSN
-1038 QNNKKIS
+1038 QNDERILN
-1045 ELLRISELRRKRD
+1045 LLSKAEEDAVLRKR
-1058 IEEAKR
+1058 INAQEYQA
-1064 LNELGY
+1064 
-1070 RKEAE
+1070 A
-1075 HLSKIVSGIN
+1075 SKHSS
-1085 KPIDNINKK
+1085 KK
-1094 KLTNLKIRNT
+1094 KTVSKKKSKDVGD
-1104 YARLRDQYEFGSDK
+1104 RLPKKHKD
-1118 WIEYQNMIALLPRYK
+1118 
-1133 NGGNLDYYS
+1133 GGTLDYFFI
-1142 VRNKLL
+1142 RNKLL

-1162 EANKKVKEF
+1162 EANKNVKEF

-1308 AYYKQAANLE
+1308 TYYKQAANLE

>member
-90 ALNKGDIQEINS
+90 ALSKGNIQEINS

-145 LQEPDKIDVSWNPRE
+145 LQEPNKIDVSWNPRE

-177 KTTSERIDDVIRA
+177 KNTSERIDDVIRA
-190 LESNRGRF
+190 LENNRGRF

-235 DGNPNSEFDWEE
+235 NGDPNSEFDWEE

-258 WKYIFGSSDR
+258 WKYIFGDSNQQNSSTQ
-268 GTSTTQESSKSPDEI
+268 GSTKSEEQI
-283 KKEEDEIRKVNN
+283 KKEEDEIRKTNN
-295 LPENA
+295 LPEGA
-300 PLKYNFNGK
+300 PLSYNFNGK

-317 LREIDPSGNLI
+317 LREIDSSGNLV
-328 GLRGHFPFESNPAT
+328 GLRGYFPFESNPAT

-445 QNVESYLSSGRPYK
+445 QNVESYLNTGRPYK
-459 STGIYAINKKTGDI
+459 SKSIYAINKKTGDI

-557 GVGMYQEGGILR
+557 GVGMYQEGGVLR

-662 ATLIPGLGTVA
+662 ATLIPGLGTMA

-875 IYLGQISG
+875 IYLGQTLG
-883 APTVVYHGPLT
+883 APTVVYHGKLT
-894 EKVPGKL
+894 EKAPGKINL
-901 TNVRAPRSEILEEK
+901 RAPRSEILEQK
-915 EKLIHRVVNP
+915 EQLIHNVVNP
-925 TKGAND
+925 TKGPTD
-931 ATLNSTLLES
+931 AELNSSILEQ
-941 MQSTPFGTTR
+941 MQFTPFRTTR
-951 SLVEPSGK
+951 PLTEPSGK
-959 ATRVTKSD
+959 ASRVTKSD
-967 IRKADAKKFRE
+967 VRKTQAKLWRE
-978 SDEGKAIIAANK
+978 SEEGKATLAKNK
-990 QKLED
+990 QKLENEK
-995 VRRRKQL
+995 RRKQL

-1023 NLSKIVTNSGGKINN
+1023 NLSRIVTTPNESVSN
-1038 QNNKKIS
+1038 QNDERILN
-1045 ELLRISELRRKRD
+1045 LLSKAEEDAVLRKR
-1058 IEEAKR
+1058 INAQEYQA
-1064 LNELGY
+1064 
-1070 RKEAE
+1070 A
-1075 HLSKIVSGIN
+1075 SKHSS
-1085 KPIDNINKK
+1085 KK
-1094 KLTNLKIRNT
+1094 KTVSKKKSKDVGD
-1104 YARLRDQYEFGSDK
+1104 RLPKKHKD
-1118 WIEYQNMIALLPRYK
+1118 
-1133 NGGNLDYYS
+1133 GGTLDYFFI
-1142 VRNKLL
+1142 RNKLL

-1162 EANKKVKEF
+1162 EANKNVKEF

-1368 NANNLIRRE
+1368 NANNLMRRE

>member
-61 VSSDDSRSL
+61 VSSDDSRNL
-70 KNSYRRRGSGVD
+70 KNSYRRRGFGVD

-90 ALNKGDIQEINS
+90 ALSKGDIQEINS

-145 LQEPDKIDVSWNPRE
+145 LQEPNKIDVSWNPRE

-177 KTTSERIDDVIRA
+177 KNTSERIDDVIRA
-190 LESNRGRF
+190 LENNRGRF

-225 QFIEDLSQGR
+225 QFIENLSQGR
-235 DGNPNSEFDWEE
+235 NGDPNSEFDWEE

-258 WKYIFGSSDR
+258 WKYIFGDSNQQNSSTQ
-268 GTSTTQESSKSPDEI
+268 GSTKSEEQI
-283 KKEEDEIRKVNN
+283 KKEEDEIRKTNN
-295 LPENA
+295 LPEGA
-300 PLKYNFNGK
+300 PLSYNFNGK

-317 LREIDPSGNLI
+317 LREIDSSGNLV
-328 GLRGHFPFESNPAT
+328 GLRGYFPFESNPAT

-538 LGLKYAPMS
+538 LGLKYAPTS

-875 IYLGQISG
+875 IYLGQTLG
-883 APTVVYHGPLT
+883 APTVVYHGKLT
-894 EKVPGKL
+894 EKAPGKINL
-901 TNVRAPRSEILEEK
+901 RAPRSEILEQK
-915 EKLIHRVVNP
+915 EQLIHNVVNP
-925 TKGAND
+925 TKGPTD
-931 ATLNSTLLES
+931 AELNSSILEQMQFTL
-941 MQSTPFGTTR
+941 FGTTR
-951 SLVEPSGK
+951 PLTEPSGK
-959 ATRVTKSD
+959 ASRMTKSD
-967 IRKADAKKFRE
+967 VRKTQAKLWRE
-978 SDEGKAIIAANK
+978 SEEGKATLAKNK
-990 QKLED
+990 QKLENEK
-995 VRRRKQL
+995 RRRQS

-1023 NLSKIVTNSGGKINN
+1023 NLSRIVTTPNESVSN
-1038 QNNKKIS
+1038 QNDERILN
-1045 ELLRISELRRKRD
+1045 LLIKAKEDAVLRKR
-1058 IEEAKR
+1058 INAQEYQA
-1064 LNELGY
+1064 
-1070 RKEAE
+1070 A
-1075 HLSKIVSGIN
+1075 SKHSS
-1085 KPIDNINKK
+1085 KK
-1094 KLTNLKIRNT
+1094 KTVSKKKSKDVGD
-1104 YARLRDQYEFGSDK
+1104 RLPKKHKD
-1118 WIEYQNMIALLPRYK
+1118 
-1133 NGGNLDYYS
+1133 GGTLDYFFI
-1142 VRNKLL
+1142 RNKLL

-1162 EANKKVKEF
+1162 EANKNVKEF

-1368 NANNLIRRE
+1368 NANNLMRRE

>member
-11 GKSPSNIEEYNKKK
+11 GKSPSNIEEYNKRK

-90 ALNKGDIQEINS
+90 ALSKGDIQEINS

-145 LQEPDKIDVSWNPRE
+145 LQEPNKIDVSWNPRE

-177 KTTSERIDDVIRA
+177 KNTSERIDDVIRA
-190 LESNRGRF
+190 LENNRGRF

-235 DGNPNSEFDWEE
+235 NGDPNSEFDWEE

-258 WKYIFGSSDR
+258 WKYIFGDSNQQNSSTQ
-268 GTSTTQESSKSPDEI
+268 GSTKSEEQI
-283 KKEEDEIRKVNN
+283 KKEEDEIRKTNN
-295 LPENA
+295 LPEGA
-300 PLKYNFNGK
+300 PLSYNFNGK

-317 LREIDPSGNLI
+317 LREKDSSGNLV
-328 GLRGHFPFESNPAT
+328 GLRGYFPFESNPAT

-875 IYLGQISG
+875 IYLGQTLG
-883 APTVVYHGPLT
+883 APTVVYHGKLT
-894 EKVPGKL
+894 EKAPGKINL
-901 TNVRAPRSEILEEK
+901 RAPRSEILEQK
-915 EKLIHRVVNP
+915 EQLIHNVVNP
-925 TKGAND
+925 TKGPTD
-931 ATLNSTLLES
+931 AELNSSILEQ
-941 MQSTPFGTTR
+941 MQFTPFGTTR
-951 SLVEPSGK
+951 PLTEPSGK
-959 ATRVTKSD
+959 ASRMTKSD
-967 IRKADAKKFRE
+967 VRKTQAKLWRE
-978 SDEGKAIIAANK
+978 SEEGKATLAKNK
-990 QKLED
+990 QKLENEK
-995 VRRRKQL
+995 RRKQL

-1023 NLSKIVTNSGGKINN
+1023 NLSRIVTTPNESVSN
-1038 QNNKKIS
+1038 QNDERILN
-1045 ELLRISELRRKRD
+1045 LLSKAEEDAVLRKR
-1058 IEEAKR
+1058 INAQEYQA
-1064 LNELGY
+1064 
-1070 RKEAE
+1070 A
-1075 HLSKIVSGIN
+1075 SKHSS
-1085 KPIDNINKK
+1085 KK
-1094 KLTNLKIRNT
+1094 KTVSKKKSKDVGD
-1104 YARLRDQYEFGSDK
+1104 RLPKKHKD
-1118 WIEYQNMIALLPRYK
+1118 
-1133 NGGNLDYYS
+1133 GGTLDYFFI
-1142 VRNKLL
+1142 RNKLL

-1162 EANKKVKEF
+1162 EANKNVKEF

-1273 NNKIYKTLKK
+1273 NNKIYKILKK

-1352 ANEQAIQ
+1352 ANEQTIQ

-1377 EAANRNRLATTEYLN
+1377 EAANKNRLATTEYLN

>member
-11 GKSPSNIEEYNKKK
+11 GKSPSNIEEYNKRK

-70 KNSYRRRGSGVD
+70 KDSYRRRGSGVD

-190 LESNRGRF
+190 LENNRGRF

-258 WKYIFGSSDR
+258 WKYIFGSSDQ

-360 KDYVG
+360 KDYVS

-374 YNPEVYSWRKNAE
+374 YNPEIYKWKKNAE

-395 DKEQSYNA
+395 DKGQSYNA

-421 DYFNPYIGDNQAV
+421 DYFNPYIGDNQAA
-434 EDYEFIGINNP
+434 EDYEFVGINNP
-445 QNVESYLSSGRPYK
+445 QNVESYLNIGRPYK
-459 STGIYAINKKTGDI
+459 SKSIYAINKKTGDI

-491 NYPGISSINLNKLNV
+491 NYPGISSINLNKLNI

-519 FLADLYSKYG
+519 FLADLYSKYFNINSQYLG
-529 LYDNEIKPF
+529 ANEAK
-538 LGLKYAPMS
+538 GETT
-547 NYAGTGYIPS
+547 AGGIPIR
-557 GVGMYQEGGILR
+557 YQEGGILR

-662 ATLIPGLGTVA
+662 ATLIPGLGTMA

-951 SLVEPSGK
+951 PLVEPSGK

-995 VRRRKQL
+995 ARRRKQL

-1023 NLSKIVTNSGGKINN
+1023 NLSGIVTTPNESVSN
-1038 QNNKKIS
+1038 QNDERILN
-1045 ELLRISELRRKRD
+1045 LLIKAEEDAVLRKR
-1058 IEEAKR
+1058 INAQEYQA
-1064 LNELGY
+1064 
-1070 RKEAE
+1070 A
-1075 HLSKIVSGIN
+1075 SKHSS
-1085 KPIDNINKK
+1085 KK
-1094 KLTNLKIRNT
+1094 KTVSKKKSKDVGD
-1104 YARLRDQYEFGSDK
+1104 RLPKKHKD
-1118 WIEYQNMIALLPRYK
+1118 
-1133 NGGNLDYYS
+1133 GGTLDYFFI
-1142 VRNKLL
+1142 RNKLL

-1162 EANKKVKEF
+1162 EANKNVKEF

-1510 GQYPKVFRFGGI
+1510 GQYPKIFRFGGI